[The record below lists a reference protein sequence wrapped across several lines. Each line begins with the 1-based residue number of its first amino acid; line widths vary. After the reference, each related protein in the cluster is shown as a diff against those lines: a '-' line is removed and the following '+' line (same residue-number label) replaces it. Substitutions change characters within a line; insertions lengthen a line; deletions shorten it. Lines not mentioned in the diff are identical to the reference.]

1 MSSINSLVNQKRNK
15 NLIRRTMLA
24 AIAGC
29 LMSVC
34 IAFAGTVD
42 IATNFFGLVVTV
54 IAKGLLNAADIV
66 LEPLLEITTMSTADV
81 SRFVPGFDSG
91 NNIGNFFIQAI
102 NIIAYMIAG
111 VLICCHI
118 ISYLINIAHGE
129 KVESIPKLIWNA
141 VFGIVMVIC
150 GKTFL
155 TMIFN
160 EIVAPLSSALTE
172 GVSDAGGT
180 FSFSGV
186 GSDMTGLGEITS
198 AFDLNSLATLIV
210 VLALMLII
218 WWNLI
223 KLVLECAERYI
234 ICIFTINLSP
244 LAFATMAS
252 ENTKDT
258 ARSWLQMFWSQC
270 VLLILNIWVVGIAR
284 TALNNGLFGASNTEM
299 VKWGLIT
306 YAFLKIAQRLDDMMQ
321 TAGLKITRTTGLDP
335 ISEAS
340 GVLRSIGNVFGGVAS
355 VAGHVAGVGKNMWDA
370 GKNIGKANGVEPI
383 KSFADFMN
391 GGETSAQDGGYV
403 NNASMADKM
412 KADAVLGKETMY
424 DRADKMASGALNAD
438 SYNTDAYKQVLEDK
452 LRSAGHLD
460 DDAHVESV
468 KIGEDGKLLASAVKR
483 DEKNRVSEKSEFEIG
498 DTQEGLLDV
507 NGAKK
512 YDSMQVAPNGKS
524 VMEEDS
530 AMGKFGLRKVG
541 EDAAGNQI
549 WEAEQSVNMFGD
561 KVKDVTPDA
570 NNKVQF
576 TIPAS
581 EIAKGRKAGDSD
593 AMTAYKH
600 FNAND
605 DNDAFK
611 NSIRDALSAETG
623 SAALNKAREN
633 EEEQAAMATRIGMT
647 DKERLADM
655 MNPDSNADYNSPN
668 AFKAMEDHIKENA
681 QYYPAQAAM
690 LADGGHVTGMH
701 VSDGTDGN
709 PAGSLIVAIGNDQ
722 DGKNS
727 QATCTFTRDEEPV
740 PETAETPAA
749 QTNEQPVKDADAAP
763 APVNEDAPAPVGEE
777 ASAPAP
783 QSADETTAAPATE
796 TAQAPVPQ
804 DMDSKVDAPAPVSEE
819 ASAPAPQSA
828 DEAPT
833 APATETAQA
842 PVPQDVDSKVD
853 APAPVGEEA
862 SAPAPQS
869 VDETATTPVAETA
882 QTPVPQDIDSEV
894 DAPAPVGEE
903 AATPAPQDVGGKADA
918 PVPASEN
925 ASAPATQSADG
936 KVAEPTSADGATPA
950 SGVTAPAP
958 VPAQNPTT
966 NTVNAPVQGAA
977 PVSGGTVPGA
987 ANAPKTANVP
997 GMAANNM
1004 PASTAPETAATPAVN
1019 APAPASTTGTNA
1031 PTSVPG
1037 TTPAPST
1044 ASGQSS
1050 TAPGS
1055 GTAPTT
1061 VRPATGAGSVSA
1073 PAPSASIPTAPVS
1086 GGSAGVAVAAGVAAG
1101 AVAGTAAGQAQ
1112 PVSAPASTTVSAP
1125 GSAPTIPT
1133 ESSAASAPTST
1144 TPATTTP
1151 ASAPES
1157 GSGTT
1162 NDGAT
1167 APVVNHEASAPTAP
1181 IPATAPASTQ
1191 ESGETASAP
1200 STATTPATQIT
1211 PETASA
1217 PSESDSSSA
1226 GGHATTPNE
1235 GTTHSES
1242 SGTGSVSDVPGA
1254 GGTDT
1259 LGRSDSA
1266 PTSTN
1271 GQESGS
1277 APAQG
1282 SGGTMSPA
1290 TADTASAVP
1299 ESAPAESATTTNVA
1313 TPAPVSD
1320 TGSSEPSGDSGSSF
1334 GNDAGSSSGSA
1345 PASGESAHAPS
1356 GSGSSGSGTSVSAP
1370 ASSGNTGSSS
1380 ESASSGSANDSTD
1393 TPTSETGGTSSE
1405 TVEAPAADGLPYA
1418 VGETGGSGYSEGD
1431 MPPEPETTVE
1441 TETAATEVV
1450 QVEQAAEQQSSGSAV
1465 TETVDEAGSESN
1477 TQNSHDDSENYS
1489 GGQNTD
1495 AEDVSEPDSADEPD
1509 TQDETEDTEFDATD
1523 DAAFDVPI
1531 ADGSEYYE
1539 DKAQTNSFTAPE
1551 QEMAEP
1557 EPVAEHEHES
1567 EPEQLAEQKR
1577 PPIPE
1582 AYMTSQS
1589 SVTRL
1594 SSTNGTVES
1603 DSLGM
1608 FQMTREEVAD
1618 NGWTTWRILQKVDS
1632 DGSVPE
1638 YAPFVVHI
1646 KPVWDPATRTS
1657 RPATFDEVANKARS
1671 IEGFENVGPDLD
1683 ADYRRSQARQESRKN
1698 SEPRPYNGHSNG
1710 QPHFQRYD
1718 DQKRDSHGH
1727 GKQDKKHNPF
1737 SGMGDYKRK
1746 R

>member
-340 GVLRSIGNVFGGVAS
+340 GVLRSIGTVFGGVAS

-530 AMGKFGLRKVG
+530 AIGKFGLRKVG

-727 QATCTFTRDEEPV
+727 QATCTFTRDEETAS
-740 PETAETPAA
+740 ETAETPAA
-749 QTNEQPVKDADAAP
+749 QTNEQPVKDVDAAP
-763 APVNEDAPAPVGEE
+763 APLNEDAPAPVG
-777 ASAPAP
+777 
-783 QSADETTAAPATE
+783 
-796 TAQAPVPQ
+796 
-804 DMDSKVDAPAPVSEE
+804 EE

-853 APAPVGEEA
+853 AHAPVGEEA

-869 VDETATTPVAETA
+869 VDATATTPIAETA
-882 QTPVPQDIDSEV
+882 QTPVPQDMDSEV

-903 AATPAPQDVGGKADA
+903 AVTHAPQDVGGKADA

-936 KVAEPTSADGATPA
+936 KVAEPTSAGGATPA

-958 VPAQNPTT
+958 APAQNPTT

-977 PVSGGTVPGA
+977 PVSGGTVPGT

-1019 APAPASTTGTNA
+1019 APAPSSTTGANA

-1050 TAPGS
+1050 TVPGS

-1061 VRPATGAGSVSA
+1061 VRPAAGAGSVSA
-1073 PAPSASIPTAPVS
+1073 QAPSASIPTAPVS

-1101 AVAGTAAGQAQ
+1101 AVAGTATGQAH

-1125 GSAPTIPT
+1125 GSVPTTPT
-1133 ESSAASAPTST
+1133 ESGAASAPASPAPT
-1144 TPATTTP
+1144 TPTHV
-1151 ASAPES
+1151 SAPES

-1162 NDGAT
+1162 NGGAT

-1242 SGTGSVSDVPGA
+1242 SGTGSVSNVPGA

-1290 TADTASAVP
+1290 TASAVP

-1334 GNDAGSSSGSA
+1334 GNGAGSSSDSA

-1356 GSGSSGSGTSVSAP
+1356 GSGSSGSGTSVSALT
-1370 ASSGNTGSSS
+1370 SSGNTGSSS
-1380 ESASSGSANDSTD
+1380 ESAPSGSANDGTD

-1405 TVEAPAADGLPYA
+1405 KVEAPAADGLPYA
-1418 VGETGGSGYSEGD
+1418 VGETGGAGYSEGD

-1495 AEDVSEPDSADEPD
+1495 TEDVSEPDSADEPD
-1509 TQDETEDTEFDATD
+1509 TQDETEDTEFDAMD

-1567 EPEQLAEQKR
+1567 EPEQVAEQKR

>member
-1 MSSINSLVNQKRNK
+1 
-15 NLIRRTMLA
+15 MLA
-24 AIAGC
+24 AVAGC

-727 QATCTFTRDEEPV
+727 RATCTFTRDEEPV

-749 QTNEQPVKDADAAP
+749 QTNEQPVKDVDAAP
-763 APVNEDAPAPVGEE
+763 APLNEDAPAPVGEE

-783 QSADETTAAPATE
+783 QS
-796 TAQAPVPQ
+796 
-804 DMDSKVDAPAPVSEE
+804 VDA
-819 ASAPAPQSA
+819 
-828 DEAPT
+828 
-833 APATETAQA
+833 
-842 PVPQDVDSKVD
+842 
-853 APAPVGEEA
+853 
-862 SAPAPQS
+862 
-869 VDETATTPVAETA
+869 TATTPIAETA
-882 QTPVPQDIDSEV
+882 QTPVPQDMDSEV

-903 AATPAPQDVGGKADA
+903 AVTHAPQDVGDKADA

-936 KVAEPTSADGATPA
+936 KVAEPTSAGGGTPA

-958 VPAQNPTT
+958 APAQNPTT

-977 PVSGGTVPGA
+977 PVSGGTVPGT

-1019 APAPASTTGTNA
+1019 APAPGSTTGANA

-1050 TAPGS
+1050 TVPGS

-1061 VRPATGAGSVSA
+1061 VRPAAGAGSVSA
-1073 PAPSASIPTAPVS
+1073 PAPSASIPTAPVF

-1112 PVSAPASTTVSAP
+1112 PVSAPTTTTVSAP

-1133 ESSAASAPTST
+1133 ESGAASAPTS
-1144 TPATTTP
+1144 TTP

-1167 APVVNHEASAPTAP
+1167 APVVNHEASVPTVP

-1191 ESGETASAP
+1191 ESGEIASAP
-1200 STATTPATQIT
+1200 STAATPATQIT

-1217 PSESDSSSA
+1217 PSESGSSPA
-1226 GGHATTPNE
+1226 GGHETAPNE
-1235 GTTHSES
+1235 GTAHSES
-1242 SGTGSVSDVPGA
+1242 SGTDSVSNVPGA
-1254 GGTDT
+1254 DGTDT

-1334 GNDAGSSSGSA
+1334 GNGAGSSSGSA

-1370 ASSGNTGSSS
+1370 ASSGNTDSSS

-1405 TVEAPAADGLPYA
+1405 TVEAPAADGLPYV
-1418 VGETGGSGYSEGD
+1418 VGETGGSAYSEGD
-1431 MPPEPETTVE
+1431 MPPEPETTVK

-1450 QVEQAAEQQSSGSAV
+1450 QVEQAAEQQTSGSAV
-1465 TETVDEAGSESN
+1465 TETVDEAGSESH

-1495 AEDVSEPDSADEPD
+1495 TEDVSEPDSADEPD

-1567 EPEQLAEQKR
+1567 EPEQVAEQKR

>member
-1 MSSINSLVNQKRNK
+1 
-15 NLIRRTMLA
+15 
-24 AIAGC
+24 
-29 LMSVC
+29 MSVC

-727 QATCTFTRDEEPV
+727 QATCTFTRDEETAS
-740 PETAETPAA
+740 ETAETPAA
-749 QTNEQPVKDADAAP
+749 QTNEQPVKDVDAAP
-763 APVNEDAPAPVGEE
+763 APLNEDAPAPVGEE
-777 ASAPAP
+777 ASVPAP
-783 QSADETTAAPATE
+783 QSVDGTATTPVAE

-804 DMDSKVDAPAPVSEE
+804 DMDSG
-819 ASAPAPQSA
+819 
-828 DEAPT
+828 
-833 APATETAQA
+833 
-842 PVPQDVDSKVD
+842 VD
-853 APAPVGEEA
+853 APAPVGEET
-862 SAPAPQS
+862 
-869 VDETATTPVAETA
+869 V
-882 QTPVPQDIDSEV
+882 
-894 DAPAPVGEE
+894 
-903 AATPAPQDVGGKADA
+903 TPAPQDVGGKADA

-936 KVAEPTSADGATPA
+936 KVAEPTSAGGATPA
-950 SGVTAPAP
+950 SGVTTPAPA
-958 VPAQNPTT
+958 PAQNPTT

-1004 PASTAPETAATPAVN
+1004 PASSAPETAATPAVN

-1050 TAPGS
+1050 TVPGS

-1101 AVAGTAAGQAQ
+1101 AVAGTAAGQAH

-1125 GSAPTIPT
+1125 GSVPTTPT
-1133 ESSAASAPTST
+1133 ESGAASAPASPVPT
-1144 TPATTTP
+1144 TPTHV
-1151 ASAPES
+1151 SAPES

-1162 NDGAT
+1162 NGGAT

-1226 GGHATTPNE
+1226 GGHATAPNE
-1235 GTTHSES
+1235 GTAHSES
-1242 SGTGSVSDVPGA
+1242 SGTDSVSNVPGA
-1254 GGTDT
+1254 DGTDT

-1277 APAQG
+1277 APVQG
-1282 SGGTMSPA
+1282 SSGGTTSPA
-1290 TADTASAVP
+1290 TADTTSAAP
-1299 ESAPAESATTTNVA
+1299 EFAPAESATTTNVA

-1320 TGSSEPSGDSGSSF
+1320 TGSSEPSGDSGSGS
-1334 GNDAGSSSGSA
+1334 GNGAGSSSGSA

-1370 ASSGNTGSSS
+1370 TSSGNTGSSS
-1380 ESASSGSANDSTD
+1380 ESAPSGSANDGTD

-1405 TVEAPAADGLPYA
+1405 KVEAPAADGLPYA
-1418 VGETGGSGYSEGD
+1418 VGETGGAGYSEGD

-1495 AEDVSEPDSADEPD
+1495 TEDVSEPDSADEPD
-1509 TQDETEDTEFDATD
+1509 TQDETEDTEFDAAD

-1557 EPVAEHEHES
+1557 EPVAEPEHES
-1567 EPEQLAEQKR
+1567 EPEQVAEQKR

-1683 ADYRRSQARQESRKN
+1683 ADYRRSQARQEFRKN
-1698 SEPRPYNGHSNG
+1698 SEPRPYDGHSNG

>member
-1 MSSINSLVNQKRNK
+1 
-15 NLIRRTMLA
+15 MLA
-24 AIAGC
+24 AVAGC

-155 TMIFN
+155 TIIFN

-749 QTNEQPVKDADAAP
+749 QTNEQPVKDVDAAP
-763 APVNEDAPAPVGEE
+763 APLNEDAPAPVG
-777 ASAPAP
+777 
-783 QSADETTAAPATE
+783 
-796 TAQAPVPQ
+796 
-804 DMDSKVDAPAPVSEE
+804 EE

-869 VDETATTPVAETA
+869 VDATATTPIAETA
-882 QTPVPQDIDSEV
+882 QTPVPQDMDSEV

-903 AATPAPQDVGGKADA
+903 AVTHAPQDVGDKADA

-936 KVAEPTSADGATPA
+936 KVAEPTSAGGATPV

-958 VPAQNPTT
+958 APAQNPTT

-977 PVSGGTVPGA
+977 PVSGGTVPGT

-1019 APAPASTTGTNA
+1019 TPAPASTTGANA

-1037 TTPAPST
+1037 TTPTPST
-1044 ASGQSS
+1044 TSGQSS
-1050 TAPGS
+1050 TVPGS
-1055 GTAPTT
+1055 GTAPAKAKPT
-1061 VRPATGAGSVSA
+1061 TGAGSVSA
-1073 PAPSASIPTAPVS
+1073 PAPSASIPSAPVS
-1086 GGSAGVAVAAGVAAG
+1086 GDSAGVAAG
-1101 AVAGTAAGQAQ
+1101 AVAGTATGQAH

-1125 GSAPTIPT
+1125 GSVPTTPT
-1133 ESSAASAPTST
+1133 ESGAASAPASPAPT
-1144 TPATTTP
+1144 TPTHV
-1151 ASAPES
+1151 SAPES

-1162 NDGAT
+1162 NGGAT

-1242 SGTGSVSDVPGA
+1242 SGTGSVSNVPGA

-1266 PTSTN
+1266 PTSIN

-1334 GNDAGSSSGSA
+1334 GNGAGSSSGSA

-1393 TPTSETGGTSSE
+1393 TPTSETGVTSSE

-1557 EPVAEHEHES
+1557 EPVAE
-1567 EPEQLAEQKR
+1567 QKR

-1698 SEPRPYNGHSNG
+1698 SEPRPYNGRSNG

-1718 DQKRDSHGH
+1718 DQKRDSQGH
-1727 GKQDKKHNPF
+1727 GKQNKRNNPF
-1737 SGMGDYKRK
+1737 SGMDDYKRK

>member
-1 MSSINSLVNQKRNK
+1 
-15 NLIRRTMLA
+15 MLA
-24 AIAGC
+24 AVAGC

-81 SRFVPGFDSG
+81 SRFVPGFDNG

-118 ISYLINIAHGE
+118 ISYLINLAHGE
-129 KVESIPKLIWNA
+129 KVESVPKLIWNA

-150 GKTFL
+150 GKTLL

-258 ARSWLQMFWSQC
+258 AKSWLQMFWSQC

-370 GKNIGKANGVEPI
+370 GKNIGKANGIEPI

-763 APVNEDAPAPVGEE
+763 APVSEDTPVPVGEE
-777 ASAPAP
+777 ASI
-783 QSADETTAAPATE
+783 
-796 TAQAPVPQ
+796 
-804 DMDSKVDAPAPVSEE
+804 
-819 ASAPAPQSA
+819 PAPQSA

-842 PVPQDVDSKVD
+842 PVPQDVDSNVD

-882 QTPVPQDIDSEV
+882 QTPVPQDMDSEV

-1073 PAPSASIPTAPVS
+1073 PAPSASIPTAPAS

-1133 ESSAASAPTST
+1133 ESGAASAPTST

-1167 APVVNHEASAPTAP
+1167 APVVNHEASVPTAP

-1191 ESGETASAP
+1191 ESGEIASAP

-1211 PETASA
+1211 LETASA
-1217 PSESDSSSA
+1217 PSESGSSRA
-1226 GGHATTPNE
+1226 GGHETAPNE
-1235 GTTHSES
+1235 GTAHSES
-1242 SGTGSVSDVPGA
+1242 SGTDSVSNVPGTD
-1254 GGTDT
+1254 GTDT

-1277 APAQG
+1277 APVQG
-1282 SGGTMSPA
+1282 SSGGTTSPA
-1290 TADTASAVP
+1290 TADTTSAAP
-1299 ESAPAESATTTNVA
+1299 EFAPAESATTTNVA

-1320 TGSSEPSGDSGSSF
+1320 TGSSEPSGDSGSGS
-1334 GNDAGSSSGSA
+1334 GNGAGSSSGSA

-1370 ASSGNTGSSS
+1370 TSSGNTGSSS
-1380 ESASSGSANDSTD
+1380 ESAPSGSANDGTD

-1405 TVEAPAADGLPYA
+1405 KVEAPAADGLPYA
-1418 VGETGGSGYSEGD
+1418 VGETGGAGYSEGD

-1495 AEDVSEPDSADEPD
+1495 TEDVSEPDSADEPD

-1557 EPVAEHEHES
+1557 EPVAEPEHES
-1567 EPEQLAEQKR
+1567 EPEQVAEQKR

-1683 ADYRRSQARQESRKN
+1683 ADYRRSQARQEFRKN
-1698 SEPRPYNGHSNG
+1698 SEPRPYDGHSNG

-1737 SGMGDYKRK
+1737 SGMDDYKRK

>member
-1 MSSINSLVNQKRNK
+1 
-15 NLIRRTMLA
+15 
-24 AIAGC
+24 
-29 LMSVC
+29 MSVC

-180 FSFSGV
+180 FSFSSV

-763 APVNEDAPAPVGEE
+763 APVNEDAHAPVG
-777 ASAPAP
+777 
-783 QSADETTAAPATE
+783 
-796 TAQAPVPQ
+796 
-804 DMDSKVDAPAPVSEE
+804 EE

-936 KVAEPTSADGATPA
+936 KVAEPTSAGGATPA

-958 VPAQNPTT
+958 APAQNSTT

-977 PVSGGTVPGA
+977 PVSGGTVPGT

-1019 APAPASTTGTNA
+1019 APAPASTTGANA

-1050 TAPGS
+1050 TVPGS
-1055 GTAPTT
+1055 GT
-1061 VRPATGAGSVSA
+1061 
-1073 PAPSASIPTAPVS
+1073 APSASIPTAPVS

-1125 GSAPTIPT
+1125 GSAPTTPT
-1133 ESSAASAPTST
+1133 ESGAVSAPAS
-1144 TPATTTP
+1144 PAP
-1151 ASAPES
+1151 AAPTHVSAPES

-1191 ESGETASAP
+1191 ESGETAPAP
-1200 STATTPATQIT
+1200 STATPHATQIT

-1217 PSESDSSSA
+1217 PSESGSSPA
-1226 GGHATTPNE
+1226 GGHATAPNE

-1242 SGTGSVSDVPGA
+1242 SGTGSVSNAPSAD
-1254 GGTDT
+1254 GTDT

-1282 SGGTMSPA
+1282 SGGTTSPA
-1290 TADTASAVP
+1290 TADTASAAP
-1299 ESAPAESATTTNVA
+1299 ESAPAESVTTTNVA
-1313 TPAPVSD
+1313 TLAPASD
-1320 TGSSEPSGDSGSSF
+1320 TGSSEPSGNS
-1334 GNDAGSSSGSA
+1334 GSSSGNGA
-1345 PASGESAHAPS
+1345 
-1356 GSGSSGSGTSVSAP
+1356 GSSGSGTSVSAP
-1370 ASSGNTGSSS
+1370 ASSGNIGSSS
-1380 ESASSGSANDSTD
+1380 ESAPFGSVNDSTD

-1405 TVEAPAADGLPYA
+1405 KVEAPAADGLPYA

-1450 QVEQAAEQQSSGSAV
+1450 QVEQAAEQQSGSSTV
-1465 TETVDEAGSESN
+1465 TETVDEAGSESH

-1495 AEDVSEPDSADEPD
+1495 TEDVPEPDSADEPD

-1557 EPVAEHEHES
+1557 EPVAEPEPES
-1567 EPEQLAEQKR
+1567 EPEQVAEQKR

-1698 SEPRPYNGHSNG
+1698 SEPRPYNGRSNG

-1718 DQKRDSHGH
+1718 DQKRDSQGH
-1727 GKQDKKHNPF
+1727 GKQNKRNDPF
-1737 SGMGDYKRK
+1737 SGIDDYKRK

>member
-1 MSSINSLVNQKRNK
+1 
-15 NLIRRTMLA
+15 
-24 AIAGC
+24 
-29 LMSVC
+29 MSVC

-581 EIAKGRKAGDSD
+581 EIAKGRKTGDSD

-749 QTNEQPVKDADAAP
+749 QTNEQPVKDVDAAP
-763 APVNEDAPAPVGEE
+763 APLNEDAPAPVG
-777 ASAPAP
+777 
-783 QSADETTAAPATE
+783 
-796 TAQAPVPQ
+796 
-804 DMDSKVDAPAPVSEE
+804 EE

-869 VDETATTPVAETA
+869 VDATATTPIAETA
-882 QTPVPQDIDSEV
+882 QTPVPQDMDSEV

-903 AATPAPQDVGGKADA
+903 AVTPAPQDVGGKADA
-918 PVPASEN
+918 PVPASEY
-925 ASAPATQSADG
+925 ASAPATQSTDG
-936 KVAEPTSADGATPA
+936 KVAEPTSAGGATPA
-950 SGVTAPAP
+950 SGVTTPAPA
-958 VPAQNPTT
+958 PAQNPTT

-977 PVSGGTVPGA
+977 PVSGGTVPGT

-1019 APAPASTTGTNA
+1019 TPAPASTTGANA

-1037 TTPAPST
+1037 TTPTPST
-1044 ASGQSS
+1044 TSGQSS
-1050 TAPGS
+1050 TVPGS
-1055 GTAPTT
+1055 GTAPAKAKPT
-1061 VRPATGAGSVSA
+1061 TGAGSVSA
-1073 PAPSASIPTAPVS
+1073 PAPSASIPSAPVS
-1086 GGSAGVAVAAGVAAG
+1086 GDSAGVAAG
-1101 AVAGTAAGQAQ
+1101 AVAGTATGQAH

-1125 GSAPTIPT
+1125 GSVPTTPT
-1133 ESSAASAPTST
+1133 ESGAASTPASPAPT
-1144 TPATTTP
+1144 TPTHV
-1151 ASAPES
+1151 SAPES

-1162 NDGAT
+1162 NGGAT

-1226 GGHATTPNE
+1226 GGHATAPNE

-1242 SGTGSVSDVPGA
+1242 SGTDSVSNVP
-1254 GGTDT
+1254 TDT

-1282 SGGTMSPA
+1282 GGGTTSPA
-1290 TADTASAVP
+1290 TADTASAAP

-1320 TGSSEPSGDSGSSF
+1320 TGSSEPSGDSGSSS
-1334 GNDAGSSSGSA
+1334 GNSAGSSSGSA

-1356 GSGSSGSGTSVSAP
+1356 GSGSSGSGTSVSALT
-1370 ASSGNTGSSS
+1370 SSGNTGSSS
-1380 ESASSGSANDSTD
+1380 ESASSGSANDSTN

-1567 EPEQLAEQKR
+1567 EPEQVAEQKR

-1698 SEPRPYNGHSNG
+1698 SEPRPYNGRSNG

-1718 DQKRDSHGH
+1718 DQKRDSQGH
-1727 GKQDKKHNPF
+1727 GKQNKRNNPF
-1737 SGMGDYKRK
+1737 SGMDDYKRK

>member
-1 MSSINSLVNQKRNK
+1 
-15 NLIRRTMLA
+15 MLA

-727 QATCTFTRDEEPV
+727 QATCTFTRDEETAS
-740 PETAETPAA
+740 ETAETPAA
-749 QTNEQPVKDADAAP
+749 QTNEQPVKDVDAAP
-763 APVNEDAPAPVGEE
+763 APLNEDAPAPVG
-777 ASAPAP
+777 
-783 QSADETTAAPATE
+783 
-796 TAQAPVPQ
+796 
-804 DMDSKVDAPAPVSEE
+804 EE

-853 APAPVGEEA
+853 AHAPVGEEA
-862 SAPAPQS
+862 
-869 VDETATTPVAETA
+869 VTH
-882 QTPVPQDIDSEV
+882 
-894 DAPAPVGEE
+894 
-903 AATPAPQDVGGKADA
+903 APQDVGDKADA

-936 KVAEPTSADGATPA
+936 KVAEPTSAGGATPA

-958 VPAQNPTT
+958 APAQNPTT

-977 PVSGGTVPGA
+977 PVSGGTVPGT

-1019 APAPASTTGTNA
+1019 APAPGSTTGANA

-1050 TAPGS
+1050 TVPGS

-1061 VRPATGAGSVSA
+1061 VRPAAGAGSVSA
-1073 PAPSASIPTAPVS
+1073 QAPSASIPTAPVS

-1101 AVAGTAAGQAQ
+1101 AVAGTATGQAH

-1125 GSAPTIPT
+1125 GSVPTTPT
-1133 ESSAASAPTST
+1133 ESGAASAPASPAPT
-1144 TPATTTP
+1144 TPTHV
-1151 ASAPES
+1151 SAPES

-1162 NDGAT
+1162 NGGAT

-1191 ESGETASAP
+1191 ESGETASAH

-1242 SGTGSVSDVPGA
+1242 SGTGSVSNVPGA

-1334 GNDAGSSSGSA
+1334 GNGAGSSSGSA

-1356 GSGSSGSGTSVSAP
+1356 GSGSSGSGTSVSALT
-1370 ASSGNTGSSS
+1370 SSGNTGSSS
-1380 ESASSGSANDSTD
+1380 ESAPSGSANDGTD

-1405 TVEAPAADGLPYA
+1405 KVEAPAADGLPYA
-1418 VGETGGSGYSEGD
+1418 VGETGGAGYSEGD

-1495 AEDVSEPDSADEPD
+1495 TEDVSEPDSADEPD

-1567 EPEQLAEQKR
+1567 EPEQVAEQKR

>member
-1 MSSINSLVNQKRNK
+1 
-15 NLIRRTMLA
+15 MLA
-24 AIAGC
+24 AVAGC

-223 KLVLECAERYI
+223 KLVLDCAERYI

-340 GVLRSIGNVFGGVAS
+340 GVLWSIGNVFGGVAS

-727 QATCTFTRDEEPV
+727 QATCTFTRDEETAS
-740 PETAETPAA
+740 ETAETPAA
-749 QTNEQPVKDADAAP
+749 QTNEQPVKDVDAAP
-763 APVNEDAPAPVGEE
+763 APLNEDAPAPVG
-777 ASAPAP
+777 
-783 QSADETTAAPATE
+783 
-796 TAQAPVPQ
+796 
-804 DMDSKVDAPAPVSEE
+804 EE

-869 VDETATTPVAETA
+869 VDATATTPIAETA
-882 QTPVPQDIDSEV
+882 QTPVPQDMDSEV

-903 AATPAPQDVGGKADA
+903 AVTHAPQDVGDKAYA

-936 KVAEPTSADGATPA
+936 KVAEPTSAGGATPV

-958 VPAQNPTT
+958 APAQNPTT
-966 NTVNAPVQGAA
+966 NTVNALVQGAA
-977 PVSGGTVPGA
+977 PVSGGTVPGT

-1019 APAPASTTGTNA
+1019 TPAPASTTGANA

-1037 TTPAPST
+1037 TTPTPST
-1044 ASGQSS
+1044 TSGQSS
-1050 TAPGS
+1050 TVPGS
-1055 GTAPTT
+1055 GTAPAKAKPT
-1061 VRPATGAGSVSA
+1061 TGAGSVSA
-1073 PAPSASIPTAPVS
+1073 PAPSASIPSAPVS
-1086 GGSAGVAVAAGVAAG
+1086 GDSAGVAAG
-1101 AVAGTAAGQAQ
+1101 AVAGTATGQAH

-1125 GSAPTIPT
+1125 GSVPTTPT
-1133 ESSAASAPTST
+1133 ESGAASAPASPAPT
-1144 TPATTTP
+1144 TPTHV
-1151 ASAPES
+1151 SAPES

-1162 NDGAT
+1162 NGGAT

-1211 PETASA
+1211 PEMASA

-1242 SGTGSVSDVPGA
+1242 SGTGSVSNVPGA

-1266 PTSTN
+1266 PTSIN

-1334 GNDAGSSSGSA
+1334 GNGAGSSSGSA

-1418 VGETGGSGYSEGD
+1418 VGETGGSGYSEGN

-1567 EPEQLAEQKR
+1567 EPEQVAEQKR

-1698 SEPRPYNGHSNG
+1698 SEPRPYNGRSNG

-1718 DQKRDSHGH
+1718 DQKRDSQGH
-1727 GKQDKKHNPF
+1727 GKQNKRNNPF
-1737 SGMGDYKRK
+1737 SGMDDYKRK

>member
-1 MSSINSLVNQKRNK
+1 
-15 NLIRRTMLA
+15 MLA
-24 AIAGC
+24 AVAGC
-29 LMSVC
+29 LMAVC

-118 ISYLINIAHGE
+118 ISYLINLAHGE

-180 FSFSGV
+180 FSFSSV

-306 YAFLKIAQRLDDMMQ
+306 YAFLKIAQSLDDMMQ

-452 LRSAGHLD
+452 LRSAGHID

-605 DNDAFK
+605 DSDAFK

-740 PETAETPAA
+740 PETAETPAV

-763 APVNEDAPAPVGEE
+763 APLNEDAPAPVG
-777 ASAPAP
+777 
-783 QSADETTAAPATE
+783 
-796 TAQAPVPQ
+796 
-804 DMDSKVDAPAPVSEE
+804 EE

-842 PVPQDVDSKVD
+842 PVPQDVDSRVD

-862 SAPAPQS
+862 SVPAPQS
-869 VDETATTPVAETA
+869 VDETATTPAAETA
-882 QTPVPQDIDSEV
+882 QAPVPQDMDSGV

-903 AATPAPQDVGGKADA
+903 TVTPASQDVGGKADA

-936 KVAEPTSADGATPA
+936 KVVEPTSAGGATPA
-950 SGVTAPAP
+950 SGVTAPTPA
-958 VPAQNPTT
+958 PAQNPTT
-966 NTVNAPVQGAA
+966 NTVNAPAQEAA
-977 PVSGGTVPGA
+977 PVSGVTVPGT
-987 ANAPKTANVP
+987 ANTPKTANVP

-1050 TAPGS
+1050 TVPGS

-1061 VRPATGAGSVSA
+1061 VRPAASAGSVSA

-1086 GGSAGVAVAAGVAAG
+1086 GSSAGVAAAAGVAAG
-1101 AVAGTAAGQAQ
+1101 AVAGTAGQAQ

-1125 GSAPTIPT
+1125 GSAPTTPT
-1133 ESSAASAPTST
+1133 ESGATSAPAS
-1144 TPATTTP
+1144 PAPTHV
-1151 ASAPES
+1151 SAPES

-1162 NDGAT
+1162 NDGVT
-1167 APVVNHEASAPTAP
+1167 APVVNHEASAPTAT

-1191 ESGETASAP
+1191 ESGETAPAP

-1217 PSESDSSSA
+1217 PSESNAPSA
-1226 GGHATTPNE
+1226 GGDATAPNE
-1235 GTTHSES
+1235 GTAHSES
-1242 SGTGSVSDVPGA
+1242 SGTGGVSNVPGA
-1254 GGTDT
+1254 DGADT

-1266 PTSTN
+1266 PTSTS
-1271 GQESGS
+1271 GQESSS

-1334 GNDAGSSSGSA
+1334 GNGAGSSSGSA
-1345 PASGESAHAPS
+1345 PASGENAHAPS
-1356 GSGSSGSGTSVSAP
+1356 GSGSSGSGTSESAP
-1370 ASSGNTGSSS
+1370 ASSGDTDSSS

-1405 TVEAPAADGLPYA
+1405 KVEAPAADGLPYA

-1450 QVEQAAEQQSSGSAV
+1450 QVEQAAEQQTSGSAV
-1465 TETVDEAGSESN
+1465 TETVDEAGSESH

-1495 AEDVSEPDSADEPD
+1495 TEDVSKPDSADEPD
-1509 TQDETEDTEFDATD
+1509 TQDETEDTEFDSTD

-1557 EPVAEHEHES
+1557 EPVAEPEPES
-1567 EPEQLAEQKR
+1567 EPEQVAEQKR

-1698 SEPRPYNGHSNG
+1698 SEPRPYNGRSNG

-1718 DQKRDSHGH
+1718 NQKRDSQGH
-1727 GKQDKKHNPF
+1727 GKQNKRNDPF
-1737 SGMGDYKRK
+1737 SGIDDYKRK

>member
-1 MSSINSLVNQKRNK
+1 
-15 NLIRRTMLA
+15 MLA
-24 AIAGC
+24 AVAGC

-81 SRFVPGFDSG
+81 SRFVPGFDNG

-118 ISYLINIAHGE
+118 ISYLINLAHGE
-129 KVESIPKLIWNA
+129 KVESVPKLIWNA

-150 GKTFL
+150 GKTLL

-258 ARSWLQMFWSQC
+258 AKSWLQMFWSQC

-424 DRADKMASGALNAD
+424 DRADKMASGALNTD

-749 QTNEQPVKDADAAP
+749 QTNEQPVKDANAAP

-804 DMDSKVDAPAPVSEE
+804 DMDS
-819 ASAPAPQSA
+819 
-828 DEAPT
+828 
-833 APATETAQA
+833 
-842 PVPQDVDSKVD
+842 
-853 APAPVGEEA
+853 
-862 SAPAPQS
+862 
-869 VDETATTPVAETA
+869 
-882 QTPVPQDIDSEV
+882 EV

-903 AATPAPQDVGGKADA
+903 AVTHAPQDVGDKADA

-936 KVAEPTSADGATPA
+936 KVAEPTSAGGATPA

-958 VPAQNPTT
+958 APAQNPTT

-977 PVSGGTVPGA
+977 PVSGGTVPGT

-1019 APAPASTTGTNA
+1019 TPAPASTTGANA

-1050 TAPGS
+1050 TVPGS

-1061 VRPATGAGSVSA
+1061 VRPAAGAGSVSA
-1073 PAPSASIPTAPVS
+1073 PAPSASIPTAPVF

-1101 AVAGTAAGQAQ
+1101 SVAGTAAGQAQ
-1112 PVSAPASTTVSAP
+1112 PVSAPTSTTVSAP

-1133 ESSAASAPTST
+1133 ESGAASAPTS
-1144 TPATTTP
+1144 TTP

-1167 APVVNHEASAPTAP
+1167 APVVNHEASVPTVP

-1191 ESGETASAP
+1191 ESGEIASAP

-1217 PSESDSSSA
+1217 PSESGSSPA
-1226 GGHATTPNE
+1226 GGHETAPNE
-1235 GTTHSES
+1235 GTAHSES
-1242 SGTGSVSDVPGA
+1242 SGTDSVSNVPGA
-1254 GGTDT
+1254 DGTDT
-1259 LGRSDSA
+1259 LGRPDSA

-1282 SGGTMSPA
+1282 SGGTTSPA
-1290 TADTASAVP
+1290 TADTASAAP

-1334 GNDAGSSSGSA
+1334 GNGAGSSSGSA
-1345 PASGESAHAPS
+1345 PASGENAHAPS

-1380 ESASSGSANDSTD
+1380 ESASSSSANDSTD

-1418 VGETGGSGYSEGD
+1418 VGETGGSGYSEGN

-1450 QVEQAAEQQSSGSAV
+1450 QVEQAAEQQTSGSAV
-1465 TETVDEAGSESN
+1465 TETVDEARSESH

-1495 AEDVSEPDSADEPD
+1495 TEDVSKPDSADEPD
-1509 TQDETEDTEFDATD
+1509 TQDETEDTEFDSTD

-1557 EPVAEHEHES
+1557 EPVAEPEPES
-1567 EPEQLAEQKR
+1567 EPEQVAEQKR

-1698 SEPRPYNGHSNG
+1698 SEPRPYNGRSNG

-1718 DQKRDSHGH
+1718 NQKRDSQGH
-1727 GKQDKKHNPF
+1727 GKQNKRNDPF
-1737 SGMGDYKRK
+1737 RGIDDYKRK

>member
-1 MSSINSLVNQKRNK
+1 
-15 NLIRRTMLA
+15 MLA
-24 AIAGC
+24 AVAGC

-321 TAGLKITRTTGLDP
+321 IAGLKITRTTGLDP

-727 QATCTFTRDEEPV
+727 QATCTFTRDEETV

-749 QTNEQPVKDADAAP
+749 QTNEQPVKDMDAAAP
-763 APVNEDAPAPVGEE
+763 APVSEDAPAPVDEE
-777 ASAPAP
+777 AS
-783 QSADETTAAPATE
+783 T
-796 TAQAPVPQ
+796 PV
-804 DMDSKVDAPAPVSEE
+804 
-819 ASAPAPQSA
+819 PQSA

-842 PVPQDVDSKVD
+842 PVPQDVDSRVD

-862 SAPAPQS
+862 SVPAPQS
-869 VDETATTPVAETA
+869 VDGTATTPAAETA
-882 QTPVPQDIDSEV
+882 QAPVPQDMDSGV

-903 AATPAPQDVGGKADA
+903 TVTPAPQDVGGKADA

-936 KVAEPTSADGATPA
+936 KVAEPTSAGGATPA

-958 VPAQNPTT
+958 APAQNPTT

-977 PVSGGTVPGA
+977 PVSGGTVPGV

-1050 TAPGS
+1050 TVPGS

-1061 VRPATGAGSVSA
+1061 VRPAAGAGSVSA
-1073 PAPSASIPTAPVS
+1073 QAPSASIPTAPVS

-1101 AVAGTAAGQAQ
+1101 AVAGTATGQAH

-1125 GSAPTIPT
+1125 GSVPTTPT
-1133 ESSAASAPTST
+1133 ESGAASAPASPAPT
-1144 TPATTTP
+1144 TPTHV
-1151 ASAPES
+1151 SAPES

-1162 NDGAT
+1162 NGGAT

-1242 SGTGSVSDVPGA
+1242 SGTGSVSNVPGA

-1266 PTSTN
+1266 PTNTN

-1334 GNDAGSSSGSA
+1334 GNGAGSSSGSA

>member
-1 MSSINSLVNQKRNK
+1 MNQKRNK

-24 AIAGC
+24 AVAGC

-66 LEPLLEITTMSTADV
+66 LKPLLEITTMSTADV
-81 SRFVPGFDSG
+81 SRFVPGFDNG

-118 ISYLINIAHGE
+118 ISYLINLAHGE
-129 KVESIPKLIWNA
+129 KVESVPKLIWNA

-150 GKTFL
+150 GKTLL

-258 ARSWLQMFWSQC
+258 AKSWLQMFWSQC

-424 DRADKMASGALNAD
+424 DRADKMASGALNTD

-804 DMDSKVDAPAPVSEE
+804 DMDS
-819 ASAPAPQSA
+819 
-828 DEAPT
+828 
-833 APATETAQA
+833 
-842 PVPQDVDSKVD
+842 
-853 APAPVGEEA
+853 
-862 SAPAPQS
+862 
-869 VDETATTPVAETA
+869 
-882 QTPVPQDIDSEV
+882 EV

-903 AATPAPQDVGGKADA
+903 AVTHAPQDVGDKADA

-936 KVAEPTSADGATPA
+936 KVAEPTSAGGATPA

-958 VPAQNPTT
+958 APAQNPTT

-977 PVSGGTVPGA
+977 PVSGGTVPGT

-1019 APAPASTTGTNA
+1019 TPAPASTTGANA

-1050 TAPGS
+1050 TVPGS

-1061 VRPATGAGSVSA
+1061 VRPAAGAGSVSA
-1073 PAPSASIPTAPVS
+1073 PAPSASIPTAPVF

-1112 PVSAPASTTVSAP
+1112 PVSAPTSTTVSAP

-1133 ESSAASAPTST
+1133 ESGAASAPTS
-1144 TPATTTP
+1144 TTP

-1167 APVVNHEASAPTAP
+1167 APVVNHEASVPTVP

-1191 ESGETASAP
+1191 ESGEIASAP

-1217 PSESDSSSA
+1217 PSESGSSPA
-1226 GGHATTPNE
+1226 GGHETAPNE
-1235 GTTHSES
+1235 GTAHSES
-1242 SGTGSVSDVPGA
+1242 SGTDSVSNVPGA
-1254 GGTDT
+1254 DGTDT
-1259 LGRSDSA
+1259 LGRPDSA

-1282 SGGTMSPA
+1282 SGGTTSPA
-1290 TADTASAVP
+1290 TADTASAAP

-1334 GNDAGSSSGSA
+1334 GNGAGSSSGSA
-1345 PASGESAHAPS
+1345 PASGENAHAPS

-1380 ESASSGSANDSTD
+1380 ESASSSSANDSTD

-1418 VGETGGSGYSEGD
+1418 VGETGGSGYSEGN

-1450 QVEQAAEQQSSGSAV
+1450 QVEQAAEQQTSGSAV
-1465 TETVDEAGSESN
+1465 TETVDEAGSESH

-1495 AEDVSEPDSADEPD
+1495 TEDVSKPDSADEPD
-1509 TQDETEDTEFDATD
+1509 TQDETEDTEFDSTD

-1557 EPVAEHEHES
+1557 EPVAEPEPES
-1567 EPEQLAEQKR
+1567 EPEQVAEQKR

-1698 SEPRPYNGHSNG
+1698 SEPRPYNGRSNG

-1718 DQKRDSHGH
+1718 NQKRDSQGH
-1727 GKQDKKHNPF
+1727 GKQNKRNDPF
-1737 SGMGDYKRK
+1737 RGIDDYKRK

>member
-1 MSSINSLVNQKRNK
+1 
-15 NLIRRTMLA
+15 MLA
-24 AIAGC
+24 AVAGC

-180 FSFSGV
+180 FSFSSV

-727 QATCTFTRDEEPV
+727 QATCTFTRDEETV

-749 QTNEQPVKDADAAP
+749 QTNEQPVKDMDAAAP
-763 APVNEDAPAPVGEE
+763 APVSEDAPAPVG
-777 ASAPAP
+777 
-783 QSADETTAAPATE
+783 
-796 TAQAPVPQ
+796 
-804 DMDSKVDAPAPVSEE
+804 EE

-869 VDETATTPVAETA
+869 VDATATTPIAETA
-882 QTPVPQDIDSEV
+882 QTPVPQDMDSEV

-903 AATPAPQDVGGKADA
+903 AVTPAPQDVGGKADA

-925 ASAPATQSADG
+925 ASAPATQSTDG
-936 KVAEPTSADGATPA
+936 KVAEPTSAGGATPA
-950 SGVTAPAP
+950 SGVTTPAPA
-958 VPAQNPTT
+958 PAQNPTT

-977 PVSGGTVPGA
+977 PVSGGTVPGT

-1019 APAPASTTGTNA
+1019 TPAPASTTGANA

-1037 TTPAPST
+1037 TTPTPST
-1044 ASGQSS
+1044 TSGQSS
-1050 TAPGS
+1050 TVPGS
-1055 GTAPTT
+1055 GTAPAKAKPT
-1061 VRPATGAGSVSA
+1061 TGAGSVSA
-1073 PAPSASIPTAPVS
+1073 PAPSASIPSAPVS
-1086 GGSAGVAVAAGVAAG
+1086 GDSAGVAAG
-1101 AVAGTAAGQAQ
+1101 AVAGTATGQAH

-1125 GSAPTIPT
+1125 GSVPTTPT
-1133 ESSAASAPTST
+1133 ESGAASAPASPAPT
-1144 TPATTTP
+1144 TPTHV
-1151 ASAPES
+1151 SAPES

-1162 NDGAT
+1162 NGGAT

-1226 GGHATTPNE
+1226 GGHATAPNE

-1242 SGTGSVSDVPGA
+1242 SGTDSVSNVP
-1254 GGTDT
+1254 TDT

-1282 SGGTMSPA
+1282 GGGTTSPA
-1290 TADTASAVP
+1290 TADTASAAP

-1313 TPAPVSD
+1313 TPAPVSA
-1320 TGSSEPSGDSGSSF
+1320 TGSSEPSGDSGSSS
-1334 GNDAGSSSGSA
+1334 GNSAGSSSGSA

-1356 GSGSSGSGTSVSAP
+1356 GSGSSGSGTSVSALT
-1370 ASSGNTGSSS
+1370 SSGNTGSSS
-1380 ESASSGSANDSTD
+1380 ESASSGSANDSTN

-1418 VGETGGSGYSEGD
+1418 VGENGGSGYSEGD

-1567 EPEQLAEQKR
+1567 EPEQVAEQKR

>member
-1 MSSINSLVNQKRNK
+1 
-15 NLIRRTMLA
+15 
-24 AIAGC
+24 
-29 LMSVC
+29 MSVC

-727 QATCTFTRDEEPV
+727 QATCTFTRDEETV

-749 QTNEQPVKDADAAP
+749 QTNEQPVKDMNAAAP
-763 APVNEDAPAPVGEE
+763 APVSEDAPAPVDEE
-777 ASAPAP
+777 AS
-783 QSADETTAAPATE
+783 T
-796 TAQAPVPQ
+796 
-804 DMDSKVDAPAPVSEE
+804 
-819 ASAPAPQSA
+819 PAPQSA

-842 PVPQDVDSKVD
+842 PVPQDVDSRVD

-862 SAPAPQS
+862 SVPAPQS
-869 VDETATTPVAETA
+869 VDETATTPAAETA
-882 QTPVPQDIDSEV
+882 QAPVPQDMDSGV

-903 AATPAPQDVGGKADA
+903 TVTPAPQDVGGKADA

-936 KVAEPTSADGATPA
+936 KVVEPTSAGGATPA
-950 SGVTAPAP
+950 SGVTAPTPA
-958 VPAQNPTT
+958 PAQNPTT
-966 NTVNAPVQGAA
+966 NTVNAPAQEAA
-977 PVSGGTVPGA
+977 PVSGVTVPGT

-1004 PASTAPETAATPAVN
+1004 PASTAPETAATPVVN
-1019 APAPASTTGTNA
+1019 APAPASTTGANA

-1037 TTPAPST
+1037 TTPTPST

-1050 TAPGS
+1050 TVPGS

-1061 VRPATGAGSVSA
+1061 VRPAAGAGSVST

-1112 PVSAPASTTVSAP
+1112 PVSTPASTTVSAP
-1125 GSAPTIPT
+1125 GSTPTTPT
-1133 ESSAASAPTST
+1133 ESGTASAPAST
-1144 TPATTTP
+1144 TPAAPTHV
-1151 ASAPES
+1151 SAPES

-1167 APVVNHEASAPTAP
+1167 VPVVNHEASVPTAP
-1181 IPATAPASTQ
+1181 IHATAPASTQ
-1191 ESGETASAP
+1191 ESGETAPAP
-1200 STATTPATQIT
+1200 STATTHATQIT

-1217 PSESDSSSA
+1217 PSESGSSPA
-1226 GGHATTPNE
+1226 GGHATAPNE

-1242 SGTGSVSDVPGA
+1242 SGTGSVSNAPSAD
-1254 GGTDT
+1254 GTDT

-1282 SGGTMSPA
+1282 SGGTTSPA
-1290 TADTASAVP
+1290 TADTASAAP
-1299 ESAPAESATTTNVA
+1299 ESAPAESVTTTNVA
-1313 TPAPVSD
+1313 TLAPASD
-1320 TGSSEPSGDSGSSF
+1320 TGSSEPSGNS
-1334 GNDAGSSSGSA
+1334 GSSSGNGA
-1345 PASGESAHAPS
+1345 
-1356 GSGSSGSGTSVSAP
+1356 GSSGSGTSVSAP
-1370 ASSGNTGSSS
+1370 ASSGNIGSSS
-1380 ESASSGSANDSTD
+1380 ESAPFGSVNDSTD

-1405 TVEAPAADGLPYA
+1405 KVEAPAADGLPYA

-1431 MPPEPETTVE
+1431 MPPEPETTVK

-1450 QVEQAAEQQSSGSAV
+1450 QVEQAAEQQSGSSTV
-1465 TETVDEAGSESN
+1465 TETVDEAGSESH

-1495 AEDVSEPDSADEPD
+1495 TEDVPEPDSVDEPD

-1523 DAAFDVPI
+1523 DSAFDVPI

-1539 DKAQTNSFTAPE
+1539 DKAQTNSFTAPA

-1557 EPVAEHEHES
+1557 EPVAESEPES
-1567 EPEQLAEQKR
+1567 EPEQVAEQKR

-1582 AYMTSQS
+1582 AYMTSRS

-1698 SEPRPYNGHSNG
+1698 SEQRPYNGRSNG

-1727 GKQDKKHNPF
+1727 GKQDKRHNPF
-1737 SGMGDYKRK
+1737 SGMGDYNRK

>member
-1 MSSINSLVNQKRNK
+1 
-15 NLIRRTMLA
+15 MLA
-24 AIAGC
+24 AVAGC

-180 FSFSGV
+180 FSFSSV

-763 APVNEDAPAPVGEE
+763 APVNEDAPAPVDEE
-777 ASAPAP
+777 ASAP
-783 QSADETTAAPATE
+783 
-796 TAQAPVPQ
+796 V
-804 DMDSKVDAPAPVSEE
+804 
-819 ASAPAPQSA
+819 PQSA

-842 PVPQDVDSKVD
+842 PDPQDVDSKVD

-936 KVAEPTSADGATPA
+936 KVAEPTSAGGATPA

-958 VPAQNPTT
+958 APAQNSTT

-977 PVSGGTVPGA
+977 PVSGGTVPGT

-1019 APAPASTTGTNA
+1019 APAPASTTPAA
-1031 PTSVPG
+1031 PTHV
-1037 TTPAPST
+1037 
-1044 ASGQSS
+1044 
-1050 TAPGS
+1050 
-1055 GTAPTT
+1055 
-1061 VRPATGAGSVSA
+1061 
-1073 PAPSASIPTAPVS
+1073 
-1086 GGSAGVAVAAGVAAG
+1086 
-1101 AVAGTAAGQAQ
+1101 
-1112 PVSAPASTTVSAP
+1112 
-1125 GSAPTIPT
+1125 
-1133 ESSAASAPTST
+1133 
-1144 TPATTTP
+1144 
-1151 ASAPES
+1151 SAPES

-1167 APVVNHEASAPTAP
+1167 VPVVNHEASVPTAP
-1181 IPATAPASTQ
+1181 IHATAPASTQ
-1191 ESGETASAP
+1191 ESGETAPAP
-1200 STATTPATQIT
+1200 STTTTHATQIT

-1217 PSESDSSSA
+1217 PSESGSSPA
-1226 GGHATTPNE
+1226 GGHATAPNE

-1242 SGTGSVSDVPGA
+1242 SGTGSVSNAPSAD
-1254 GGTDT
+1254 GTDT

-1282 SGGTMSPA
+1282 SGGTTSPA
-1290 TADTASAVP
+1290 TADTASAAP
-1299 ESAPAESATTTNVA
+1299 ESAPAESVTTTNVA
-1313 TPAPVSD
+1313 TLAPASD
-1320 TGSSEPSGDSGSSF
+1320 TGSSEPSGNS
-1334 GNDAGSSSGSA
+1334 GSSSGNGA
-1345 PASGESAHAPS
+1345 
-1356 GSGSSGSGTSVSAP
+1356 GSSGSGTSVSAP
-1370 ASSGNTGSSS
+1370 ASSGNIGSSS
-1380 ESASSGSANDSTD
+1380 ESAPFGSVNDSTD

-1405 TVEAPAADGLPYA
+1405 KVEAPAADGLPYA

-1431 MPPEPETTVE
+1431 MPPEPETTVK

-1567 EPEQLAEQKR
+1567 EPEQVAEQKR

-1698 SEPRPYNGHSNG
+1698 SEPRPYNGRSNG

-1718 DQKRDSHGH
+1718 DQKRDSQGH
-1727 GKQDKKHNPF
+1727 GKQNKRNDPF
-1737 SGMGDYKRK
+1737 SGIDDYKRK

>member
-727 QATCTFTRDEEPV
+727 QATCTFTRDEETV

-763 APVNEDAPAPVGEE
+763 APLNEDAPAPVGEE

-783 QSADETTAAPATE
+783 QSADEAPTE
-796 TAQAPVPQ
+796 TAQ
-804 DMDSKVDAPAPVSEE
+804 
-819 ASAPAPQSA
+819 
-828 DEAPT
+828 T
-833 APATETAQA
+833 
-842 PVPQDVDSKVD
+842 PVPQDVDSRVD

-862 SAPAPQS
+862 SVPAPQS
-869 VDETATTPVAETA
+869 VDETATTPAAETA
-882 QTPVPQDIDSEV
+882 QVPVPQDMDSGV

-903 AATPAPQDVGGKADA
+903 TVIPAPQDVGGKADA

-925 ASAPATQSADG
+925 ASAPATQSADDR
-936 KVAEPTSADGATPA
+936 VAEPTSAGGATPA
-950 SGVTAPAP
+950 SDVAAPAP
-958 VPAQNPTT
+958 VPAQNSTT

-977 PVSGGTVPGA
+977 PVSGGTVPGT
-987 ANAPKTANVP
+987 ANAP

-1019 APAPASTTGTNA
+1019 APAPGSTTGANA

-1050 TAPGS
+1050 TVPGS

-1061 VRPATGAGSVSA
+1061 VRPAAGAGSVSA
-1073 PAPSASIPTAPVS
+1073 QAPSASIPTAPVS

-1101 AVAGTAAGQAQ
+1101 AVAGTATGQAH

-1125 GSAPTIPT
+1125 GSVPTTPT
-1133 ESSAASAPTST
+1133 ESDAASAPASPAPT
-1144 TPATTTP
+1144 TPTHV
-1151 ASAPES
+1151 SAPES

-1162 NDGAT
+1162 NGGAT

-1191 ESGETASAP
+1191 ESGEIASAS

-1217 PSESDSSSA
+1217 PSERGSSSA
-1226 GGHATTPNE
+1226 GGRATAPNE
-1235 GTTHSES
+1235 GTAHSES
-1242 SGTGSVSDVPGA
+1242 SGTGSVSNVPGA

-1334 GNDAGSSSGSA
+1334 GNGAGSSSGSA

-1356 GSGSSGSGTSVSAP
+1356 GSGSSGSGTSVSALT
-1370 ASSGNTGSSS
+1370 SSGNTGSSS
-1380 ESASSGSANDSTD
+1380 ESAPSGSANDGTD

-1405 TVEAPAADGLPYA
+1405 KVEAPAADGLPYA
-1418 VGETGGSGYSEGD
+1418 VGETGGAGYSEGD

-1495 AEDVSEPDSADEPD
+1495 TEDVSEPDSADEPD

-1567 EPEQLAEQKR
+1567 EPEQVAEQKR

>member
-1 MSSINSLVNQKRNK
+1 
-15 NLIRRTMLA
+15 MLA
-24 AIAGC
+24 AVAGC

-370 GKNIGKANGVEPI
+370 GKNIGKANGIEPI

-763 APVNEDAPAPVGEE
+763 APVSEDTPVPVGEE
-777 ASAPAP
+777 ASI
-783 QSADETTAAPATE
+783 
-796 TAQAPVPQ
+796 
-804 DMDSKVDAPAPVSEE
+804 
-819 ASAPAPQSA
+819 PAPQSA

-842 PVPQDVDSKVD
+842 PVPQDVDSNVD

-882 QTPVPQDIDSEV
+882 QTPVPQDMDSEV

-1073 PAPSASIPTAPVS
+1073 PAPSASIPTAPAS

-1133 ESSAASAPTST
+1133 ESGAASAPTST

-1167 APVVNHEASAPTAP
+1167 APVVNHEASVPTAP

-1191 ESGETASAP
+1191 ESGEIASAP

-1211 PETASA
+1211 LETASA
-1217 PSESDSSSA
+1217 PSESGSSRA
-1226 GGHATTPNE
+1226 GGHETAPNE
-1235 GTTHSES
+1235 GTAHSES
-1242 SGTGSVSDVPGA
+1242 SGTDSVSNVPGTD
-1254 GGTDT
+1254 GTDT

-1277 APAQG
+1277 APVQG
-1282 SGGTMSPA
+1282 SSGGTTSPA
-1290 TADTASAVP
+1290 TADTTSAAP
-1299 ESAPAESATTTNVA
+1299 EFAPAESATTTNVA

-1320 TGSSEPSGDSGSSF
+1320 TGSSEPSGDSGSGS
-1334 GNDAGSSSGSA
+1334 GNGAGSSSGSA

-1370 ASSGNTGSSS
+1370 TSSGNTGSSS
-1380 ESASSGSANDSTD
+1380 ESAPSGSANDGTD

-1405 TVEAPAADGLPYA
+1405 KVEAPAADGLPYA
-1418 VGETGGSGYSEGD
+1418 VGETGGAGYSEGD

-1495 AEDVSEPDSADEPD
+1495 TEDVSEPDSADEPD

-1557 EPVAEHEHES
+1557 EPVAEPEHES
-1567 EPEQLAEQKR
+1567 EPEQVAEQKR

-1683 ADYRRSQARQESRKN
+1683 ADYRRSQARQEFRKN
-1698 SEPRPYNGHSNG
+1698 SEPRPYDGHSNG

-1737 SGMGDYKRK
+1737 SGMDDYKRK

>member
-24 AIAGC
+24 AVAGC

-81 SRFVPGFDSG
+81 SRFVPGFDNG

-118 ISYLINIAHGE
+118 ISYLINLAHGE
-129 KVESIPKLIWNA
+129 KVESVPKLIWNA

-258 ARSWLQMFWSQC
+258 AKSWLQMFWSQC

-424 DRADKMASGALNAD
+424 DRADKMASGALNTD

-623 SAALNKAREN
+623 SVALNKAREN

-804 DMDSKVDAPAPVSEE
+804 DMDSEVDAPAPVSEE

-903 AATPAPQDVGGKADA
+903 AATPSPQDVGGKADA

-1133 ESSAASAPTST
+1133 ESGAASAPTST
-1144 TPATTTP
+1144 TSATTTP

-1167 APVVNHEASAPTAP
+1167 APVVNHEASVPTAP

-1191 ESGETASAP
+1191 ESGE
-1200 STATTPATQIT
+1200 I
-1211 PETASA
+1211 ASA
-1217 PSESDSSSA
+1217 PSESGSSRA
-1226 GGHATTPNE
+1226 GGHETAPNE
-1235 GTTHSES
+1235 GTAHSES
-1242 SGTGSVSDVPGA
+1242 SGTDSVSNVPGTD
-1254 GGTDT
+1254 GTDT

-1282 SGGTMSPA
+1282 SGGTTSPA
-1290 TADTASAVP
+1290 NADTASAAP
-1299 ESAPAESATTTNVA
+1299 ESAPAESAATTNVA
-1313 TPAPVSD
+1313 TQAPVSD

-1334 GNDAGSSSGSA
+1334 GNGAGSSSGSA
-1345 PASGESAHAPS
+1345 PASGESALAPS

-1380 ESASSGSANDSTD
+1380 ESAPSGSANDGTD

-1495 AEDVSEPDSADEPD
+1495 AEDVSEPDSVDEPD

-1567 EPEQLAEQKR
+1567 EPEQVAEQKR

-1718 DQKRDSHGH
+1718 DQKRDSQGH
-1727 GKQDKKHNPF
+1727 GKQNKRNNPF
-1737 SGMGDYKRK
+1737 SGMDDYKRK

>member
-1 MSSINSLVNQKRNK
+1 
-15 NLIRRTMLA
+15 
-24 AIAGC
+24 
-29 LMSVC
+29 MSVC

-180 FSFSGV
+180 FSFSSV

-452 LRSAGHLD
+452 LRNAGHLD

-777 ASAPAP
+777 ASAP
-783 QSADETTAAPATE
+783 
-796 TAQAPVPQ
+796 V
-804 DMDSKVDAPAPVSEE
+804 
-819 ASAPAPQSA
+819 PQSA

-842 PVPQDVDSKVD
+842 PVPQDVDSK
-853 APAPVGEEA
+853 
-862 SAPAPQS
+862 
-869 VDETATTPVAETA
+869 
-882 QTPVPQDIDSEV
+882 V

-936 KVAEPTSADGATPA
+936 KVAEPTSAGGATPA

-958 VPAQNPTT
+958 APAQNSTT

-977 PVSGGTVPGA
+977 PVSGGTVPGT

-1019 APAPASTTGTNA
+1019 APAPASTTGANV

-1050 TAPGS
+1050 TVPGS
-1055 GTAPTT
+1055 GTAPAM
-1061 VRPATGAGSVSA
+1061 VRPAAGAGSVSA

-1112 PVSAPASTTVSAP
+1112 PVSTPASTTVSAP
-1125 GSAPTIPT
+1125 GSTPTTPT
-1133 ESSAASAPTST
+1133 ESGTASAPAST
-1144 TPATTTP
+1144 TPAAPTHV
-1151 ASAPES
+1151 SAPES

-1167 APVVNHEASAPTAP
+1167 VPVVNHEASVPTAP
-1181 IPATAPASTQ
+1181 IHATAPASTQ
-1191 ESGETASAP
+1191 ESGETAPAP
-1200 STATTPATQIT
+1200 STATTPVTQIT

-1217 PSESDSSSA
+1217 PSESGSSPA
-1226 GGHATTPNE
+1226 GEHATAPNE

-1242 SGTGSVSDVPGA
+1242 SGTGSVSNAPGA
-1254 GGTDT
+1254 DGTDT

-1282 SGGTMSPA
+1282 SGGTTSPA
-1290 TADTASAVP
+1290 TGDTASATP
-1299 ESAPAESATTTNVA
+1299 ESAPAESATATNVA
-1313 TPAPVSD
+1313 TPAPASD
-1320 TGSSEPSGDSGSSF
+1320 TGSSEPSGNSGSSSCN
-1334 GNDAGSSSGSA
+1334 GA
-1345 PASGESAHAPS
+1345 
-1356 GSGSSGSGTSVSAP
+1356 GSSGSGISVSAP
-1370 ASSGNTGSSS
+1370 ASSGDTGSTG
-1380 ESASSGSANDSTD
+1380 ASGPSGSVNDSTD
-1393 TPTSETGGTSSE
+1393 TPTSETGDTSSE
-1405 TVEAPAADGLPYA
+1405 KVEAPAADGLPYA

-1431 MPPEPETTVE
+1431 TPPEPETTVE
-1441 TETAATEVV
+1441 TKTAATEVV
-1450 QVEQAAEQQSSGSAV
+1450 QVEQAAEQQSGSSTV
-1465 TETVDEAGSESN
+1465 TETVDETGSESH
-1477 TQNSHDDSENYS
+1477 TQNSHDDGENYS

-1495 AEDVSEPDSADEPD
+1495 TEDVPEPDSVDEPD

-1557 EPVAEHEHES
+1557 EPVAAPEPES
-1567 EPEQLAEQKR
+1567 EPEQVAEQKR

-1698 SEPRPYNGHSNG
+1698 SEQRPYNGRSNG

-1727 GKQDKKHNPF
+1727 GKQDKRHNPF
-1737 SGMGDYKRK
+1737 SGMGDYNRK

>member
-24 AIAGC
+24 AVAGC

-118 ISYLINIAHGE
+118 ISYLINLAHGE

-180 FSFSGV
+180 FSFSSV

-605 DNDAFK
+605 DSDAFK

-740 PETAETPAA
+740 PETAETPAV

-763 APVNEDAPAPVGEE
+763 APLNEDAPAPVGEE

-783 QSADETTAAPATE
+783 QSADE
-796 TAQAPVPQ
+796 
-804 DMDSKVDAPAPVSEE
+804 
-819 ASAPAPQSA
+819 
-828 DEAPT
+828 APT
-833 APATETAQA
+833 ASATETAQA

-882 QTPVPQDIDSEV
+882 QTPVPQDMDSEV
-894 DAPAPVGEE
+894 DAPAPIGEK
-903 AATPAPQDVGGKADA
+903 AATPAPQDVGDKADA

-936 KVAEPTSADGATPA
+936 KVAEPASAGGTTPA
-950 SGVTAPAP
+950 SGATAPTPA
-958 VPAQNPTT
+958 PAQNSTT

-977 PVSGGTVPGA
+977 PVSGGTVPGT

-997 GMAANNM
+997 GTAANNM

-1019 APAPASTTGTNA
+1019 APAPASTTGANA

-1037 TTPAPST
+1037 TSPAPST

-1050 TAPGS
+1050 TVPGS

-1061 VRPATGAGSVSA
+1061 VRPAAGAGSVST

-1112 PVSAPASTTVSAP
+1112 HVSTPASTTVSAP

-1133 ESSAASAPTST
+1133 ESGAASAPTS
-1144 TPATTTP
+1144 TTP

-1167 APVVNHEASAPTAP
+1167 APVVNHEASVPTVP

-1191 ESGETASAP
+1191 ESGEIASAP

-1217 PSESDSSSA
+1217 PSESCSSPA
-1226 GGHATTPNE
+1226 GGHETAPNE
-1235 GTTHSES
+1235 GTAHSES
-1242 SGTGSVSDVPGA
+1242 SGTDSVSNVPGA
-1254 GGTDT
+1254 DGTDT

-1282 SGGTMSPA
+1282 SGGTTSPA
-1290 TADTASAVP
+1290 TADTASAAP

-1334 GNDAGSSSGSA
+1334 GNGAGSSSGSA

-1370 ASSGNTGSSS
+1370 ASSGNTDSSS

-1450 QVEQAAEQQSSGSAV
+1450 QVEQAAEQQTSGSAV
-1465 TETVDEAGSESN
+1465 TETVDEAGSESH

-1489 GGQNTD
+1489 SGQNTD
-1495 AEDVSEPDSADEPD
+1495 TEDVSEPDSADEPD

-1557 EPVAEHEHES
+1557 EPVAEPEPET
-1567 EPEQLAEQKR
+1567 EPEQVAEQKR

-1698 SEPRPYNGHSNG
+1698 SEPRPYNGRSNG
-1710 QPHFQRYD
+1710 QSHFQRYD
-1718 DQKRDSHGH
+1718 DQKRDSQGH
-1727 GKQDKKHNPF
+1727 GKQNKRNDPF
-1737 SGMGDYKRK
+1737 SGIDDYKRK

>member
-1 MSSINSLVNQKRNK
+1 
-15 NLIRRTMLA
+15 MLA
-24 AIAGC
+24 AVAGC

-81 SRFVPGFDSG
+81 SRFVPGFDNG

-118 ISYLINIAHGE
+118 ISYLINLAHGE
-129 KVESIPKLIWNA
+129 KVESVPKLIWNA

-150 GKTFL
+150 GKTLL

-258 ARSWLQMFWSQC
+258 AKSWLQMFWSQC

-424 DRADKMASGALNAD
+424 DRADKMASGALNTD

-804 DMDSKVDAPAPVSEE
+804 DMDS
-819 ASAPAPQSA
+819 
-828 DEAPT
+828 
-833 APATETAQA
+833 
-842 PVPQDVDSKVD
+842 
-853 APAPVGEEA
+853 
-862 SAPAPQS
+862 
-869 VDETATTPVAETA
+869 
-882 QTPVPQDIDSEV
+882 EV

-903 AATPAPQDVGGKADA
+903 AVTHAPQDVGDKADA

-936 KVAEPTSADGATPA
+936 KVAEPTSAGGATPA

-958 VPAQNPTT
+958 APAQNPTT

-977 PVSGGTVPGA
+977 PVSGGTVPGT

-997 GMAANNM
+997 CMAANNM

-1019 APAPASTTGTNA
+1019 TPAPASTTGANA

-1050 TAPGS
+1050 TVPGS

-1061 VRPATGAGSVSA
+1061 VRPAAGAGSVSA
-1073 PAPSASIPTAPVS
+1073 PAPSASIPTAPVF

-1112 PVSAPASTTVSAP
+1112 PVSAPTSTTVSAP

-1133 ESSAASAPTST
+1133 ESGAASAPTS
-1144 TPATTTP
+1144 TTP

-1167 APVVNHEASAPTAP
+1167 APVVNHEASVPTVP

-1191 ESGETASAP
+1191 ESGEIASAP

-1217 PSESDSSSA
+1217 PSESGSSPA
-1226 GGHATTPNE
+1226 GGHETAPNE
-1235 GTTHSES
+1235 GTAHSES
-1242 SGTGSVSDVPGA
+1242 SGTDSVSNVPGA
-1254 GGTDT
+1254 DGTDT
-1259 LGRSDSA
+1259 LGRPDSA

-1282 SGGTMSPA
+1282 SGGTTSPA
-1290 TADTASAVP
+1290 TADTASAAP

-1334 GNDAGSSSGSA
+1334 GNGAGSSSGSA
-1345 PASGESAHAPS
+1345 PASGENAHAPS

-1380 ESASSGSANDSTD
+1380 ESASSSSANDSTD

-1418 VGETGGSGYSEGD
+1418 VGETGGSGYSEGN

-1450 QVEQAAEQQSSGSAV
+1450 QVEQAAEQQTSGSAV
-1465 TETVDEAGSESN
+1465 TETVDEAGSESH

-1495 AEDVSEPDSADEPD
+1495 TEDVSKPDSADEPD
-1509 TQDETEDTEFDATD
+1509 TQDETEDTEFDSTD

-1557 EPVAEHEHES
+1557 EPVAEPEPES
-1567 EPEQLAEQKR
+1567 EPEQVAEQKR

-1698 SEPRPYNGHSNG
+1698 SEPRPYNGRSNG

-1718 DQKRDSHGH
+1718 NQKRDSQGH
-1727 GKQDKKHNPF
+1727 GKQNKRNDPF
-1737 SGMGDYKRK
+1737 RGIDDYKRK

>member
-1 MSSINSLVNQKRNK
+1 
-15 NLIRRTMLA
+15 MLA

-258 ARSWLQMFWSQC
+258 TRSWLQMFWSQC

-340 GVLRSIGNVFGGVAS
+340 GVLRSIGNVFGDVAS
-355 VAGHVAGVGKNMWDA
+355 VAGHVAGVGKNIWDA

-412 KADAVLGKETMY
+412 KTDAVLGKETMY
-424 DRADKMASGALNAD
+424 DRADKMASGVLNAD

-483 DEKNRVSEKSEFEIG
+483 DEKNRVSEKSEFKIG

-512 YDSMQVAPNGKS
+512 YNSMQVAPNGKS

-611 NSIRDALSAETG
+611 NSIRDALSIETG

-727 QATCTFTRDEEPV
+727 QATCTFTRDEETV

-763 APVNEDAPAPVGEE
+763 APLNEDAPAPVGEE

-783 QSADETTAAPATE
+783 QSADEAPTETAQTPVPQDVDSRVDAPAPVGEEASVPAPQSVDETATTPAAE

-804 DMDSKVDAPAPVSEE
+804 DMDSG
-819 ASAPAPQSA
+819 
-828 DEAPT
+828 
-833 APATETAQA
+833 
-842 PVPQDVDSKVD
+842 VD
-853 APAPVGEEA
+853 APAPVGEEM
-862 SAPAPQS
+862 
-869 VDETATTPVAETA
+869 V
-882 QTPVPQDIDSEV
+882 I
-894 DAPAPVGEE
+894 
-903 AATPAPQDVGGKADA
+903 PAPQDVGGKADA

-925 ASAPATQSADG
+925 ASAPATQSADDR
-936 KVAEPTSADGATPA
+936 VAEPTSAGGATPA
-950 SGVTAPAP
+950 SDVAAPAP
-958 VPAQNPTT
+958 VPAQNSTT

-977 PVSGGTVPGA
+977 PVSGGTVPGT
-987 ANAPKTANVP
+987 ANAP

-1019 APAPASTTGTNA
+1019 APAPGSTTGANA

-1050 TAPGS
+1050 TVPGS

-1061 VRPATGAGSVSA
+1061 VRPAAGAGSVSA
-1073 PAPSASIPTAPVS
+1073 QAPSASIPTAPVS

-1101 AVAGTAAGQAQ
+1101 AVAGTATGQAH

-1125 GSAPTIPT
+1125 GSVPTTPT
-1133 ESSAASAPTST
+1133 ESDAASAPASPAPT
-1144 TPATTTP
+1144 TPTHV
-1151 ASAPES
+1151 SAPES

-1162 NDGAT
+1162 NGGAT

-1191 ESGETASAP
+1191 ESGEIASAS

-1217 PSESDSSSA
+1217 PSERGSSSA
-1226 GGHATTPNE
+1226 GGRATAPNE
-1235 GTTHSES
+1235 GTAHSES
-1242 SGTGSVSDVPGA
+1242 SGTGSVSNVPGA

-1334 GNDAGSSSGSA
+1334 GNGAGSSSGSA

-1356 GSGSSGSGTSVSAP
+1356 GSGSSGSGTSVSALT
-1370 ASSGNTGSSS
+1370 SSGNTGSSS
-1380 ESASSGSANDSTD
+1380 ESAPSGSANDGTD

-1405 TVEAPAADGLPYA
+1405 KVEAPAADGLPYA
-1418 VGETGGSGYSEGD
+1418 VGETGGAGYSEGD

-1495 AEDVSEPDSADEPD
+1495 TEDVSEPDSADEPD

-1567 EPEQLAEQKR
+1567 EPEQVAEQKR

-1683 ADYRRSQARQESRKN
+1683 ADYRRSQARQEYRKN

-1718 DQKRDSHGH
+1718 DQKRDSHDH

>member
-1 MSSINSLVNQKRNK
+1 
-15 NLIRRTMLA
+15 MLA

-118 ISYLINIAHGE
+118 ISYLINLAHGE

-180 FSFSGV
+180 FSFSSV

-370 GKNIGKANGVEPI
+370 GKNIGKANGIEPI

-749 QTNEQPVKDADAAP
+749 QTNEQPVKDTDAAAP
-763 APVNEDAPAPVGEE
+763 APVNEDAPAPVG
-777 ASAPAP
+777 
-783 QSADETTAAPATE
+783 
-796 TAQAPVPQ
+796 
-804 DMDSKVDAPAPVSEE
+804 EE

-853 APAPVGEEA
+853 APVPVGEEA
-862 SAPAPQS
+862 SAPAPQN
-869 VDETATTPVAETA
+869 VDETATTPATETA
-882 QTPVPQDIDSEV
+882 QAPVPQDMDSKV

-903 AATPAPQDVGGKADA
+903 AATLAPQDVGGKADA
-918 PVPASEN
+918 PVPANEN

-950 SGVTAPAP
+950 SGVTAPTAA
-958 VPAQNPTT
+958 PAQNPTT
-966 NTVNAPVQGAA
+966 NTVNAPAQGAA
-977 PVSGGTVPGA
+977 PVSGGTVPGT

-997 GMAANNM
+997 GMAASNM
-1004 PASTAPETAATPAVN
+1004 PASTAPETAATPVAN
-1019 APAPASTTGTNA
+1019 APAPASNTGTSA

-1037 TTPAPST
+1037 TSPAPST

-1050 TAPGS
+1050 TVPGS

-1061 VRPATGAGSVSA
+1061 VRPAAGAGSVSA

-1112 PVSAPASTTVSAP
+1112 PVSTPASTTVSAP
-1125 GSAPTIPT
+1125 GSAPTTPT
-1133 ESSAASAPTST
+1133 ESGAASAPASPS
-1144 TPATTTP
+1144 PAAPTHV
-1151 ASAPES
+1151 SAPES

-1200 STATTPATQIT
+1200 STATTHATQIT

-1217 PSESDSSSA
+1217 PSESGSSPA
-1226 GGHATTPNE
+1226 GGHATAPNE

-1242 SGTGSVSDVPGA
+1242 SGTGSVSNAPSAD
-1254 GGTDT
+1254 GTDT

-1271 GQESGS
+1271 GQ
-1277 APAQG
+1277 G
-1282 SGGTMSPA
+1282 SGGTTSPA
-1290 TADTASAVP
+1290 TADTTSAVP

-1313 TPAPVSD
+1313 TPAPASD
-1320 TGSSEPSGDSGSSF
+1320 TGSSEPSGDSGSSSD
-1334 GNDAGSSSGSA
+1334 NSAGSSSGSA

-1370 ASSGNTGSSS
+1370 TSSGDTGSSS
-1380 ESASSGSANDSTD
+1380 ESAPSGSVNDSTD
-1393 TPTSETGGTSSE
+1393 TPTSETAGTSSE
-1405 TVEAPAADGLPYA
+1405 KVEAPAADGLPYA

-1441 TETAATEVV
+1441 AETAATEVV
-1450 QVEQAAEQQSSGSAV
+1450 QVEQAAEQQSGGSTV

-1495 AEDVSEPDSADEPD
+1495 TDDVPEPDFSDEPD

-1557 EPVAEHEHES
+1557 EPVAEPES
-1567 EPEQLAEQKR
+1567 EPEQVAEQKR

-1727 GKQDKKHNPF
+1727 GKQDKRHNPF
-1737 SGMGDYKRK
+1737 SGMGDYKR
-1746 R
+1746 RR

>member
-1 MSSINSLVNQKRNK
+1 
-15 NLIRRTMLA
+15 MLA
-24 AIAGC
+24 AVAGC

-507 NGAKK
+507 NGTKK

-749 QTNEQPVKDADAAP
+749 QTNEQPVKDVDAAP
-763 APVNEDAPAPVGEE
+763 APLNEDAPAPVGEE

-783 QSADETTAAPATE
+783 QS
-796 TAQAPVPQ
+796 
-804 DMDSKVDAPAPVSEE
+804 VDA
-819 ASAPAPQSA
+819 
-828 DEAPT
+828 
-833 APATETAQA
+833 
-842 PVPQDVDSKVD
+842 
-853 APAPVGEEA
+853 
-862 SAPAPQS
+862 
-869 VDETATTPVAETA
+869 TATTPIAETA
-882 QTPVPQDIDSEV
+882 QTPVPQDMDSEV

-903 AATPAPQDVGGKADA
+903 AVTPAPQDVGGKADA

-936 KVAEPTSADGATPA
+936 KVVEPTSAGGATPA
-950 SGVTAPAP
+950 SGVTAPTPA
-958 VPAQNPTT
+958 PAQNPTT
-966 NTVNAPVQGAA
+966 NTVNAPVQGAT
-977 PVSGGTVPGA
+977 PVSGGTVPGT

-1019 APAPASTTGTNA
+1019 ATAPGSTTGANA

-1050 TAPGS
+1050 TVPGS

-1061 VRPATGAGSVSA
+1061 VRPAAGAGSVSA
-1073 PAPSASIPTAPVS
+1073 QAPSASIPTAPVS

-1101 AVAGTAAGQAQ
+1101 AVAGTATGQAH

-1125 GSAPTIPT
+1125 GSVPTTPT
-1133 ESSAASAPTST
+1133 ESGAASAPASPAPT
-1144 TPATTTP
+1144 TPTHV
-1151 ASAPES
+1151 SAPES

-1162 NDGAT
+1162 NGGAT

-1242 SGTGSVSDVPGA
+1242 SGTGSVSNVPGA

-1266 PTSTN
+1266 PTNTN

-1334 GNDAGSSSGSA
+1334 GNGAGSSSGSA

-1356 GSGSSGSGTSVSAP
+1356 GSGSSGSGTSVSALT
-1370 ASSGNTGSSS
+1370 SSDNTGSSS

-1418 VGETGGSGYSEGD
+1418 VGETGGSGYSEGN

-1567 EPEQLAEQKR
+1567 EPEQVAEQKR

-1698 SEPRPYNGHSNG
+1698 SEPRPYNGRSNG

-1718 DQKRDSHGH
+1718 DQKRDSQGH
-1727 GKQDKKHNPF
+1727 GKQNKRNNPF
-1737 SGMGDYKRK
+1737 SGMDDYKRK

>member
-1 MSSINSLVNQKRNK
+1 
-15 NLIRRTMLA
+15 MLA
-24 AIAGC
+24 AVAGC

-180 FSFSGV
+180 FSFSSV

-727 QATCTFTRDEEPV
+727 QATCTFTRDEEQV

-763 APVNEDAPAPVGEE
+763 APVNEDAPAPVGEK
-777 ASAPAP
+777 ASAP
-783 QSADETTAAPATE
+783 
-796 TAQAPVPQ
+796 V
-804 DMDSKVDAPAPVSEE
+804 
-819 ASAPAPQSA
+819 PQSA

-869 VDETATTPVAETA
+869 VDETAT
-882 QTPVPQDIDSEV
+882 
-894 DAPAPVGEE
+894 APVGEE

-936 KVAEPTSADGATPA
+936 KVAEPTSAGGATHA

-958 VPAQNPTT
+958 APAQNSTT

-977 PVSGGTVPGA
+977 PVSGGTVPGT

-1019 APAPASTTGTNA
+1019 APAPASTTGANA

-1050 TAPGS
+1050 TVPGS
-1055 GTAPTT
+1055 GTAPAM
-1061 VRPATGAGSVSA
+1061 VRPAAGAGSVSA

-1112 PVSAPASTTVSAP
+1112 PVSTPASTTVSAP
-1125 GSAPTIPT
+1125 GSTPTTPT
-1133 ESSAASAPTST
+1133 ESGTASAPAST
-1144 TPATTTP
+1144 TPAAPTHV
-1151 ASAPES
+1151 SAPES

-1167 APVVNHEASAPTAP
+1167 VPVVNHEASVPTAP
-1181 IPATAPASTQ
+1181 IHATAPASTQ
-1191 ESGETASAP
+1191 ESGETAPAP
-1200 STATTPATQIT
+1200 STATTHATQIT

-1217 PSESDSSSA
+1217 PSESGSSPA
-1226 GGHATTPNE
+1226 GGHATAPNE

-1242 SGTGSVSDVPGA
+1242 SGTGSVSNAPSAD
-1254 GGTDT
+1254 GTDT

-1282 SGGTMSPA
+1282 SGGTTSPA
-1290 TADTASAVP
+1290 TADTASAAP
-1299 ESAPAESATTTNVA
+1299 ESAPAESVTTTNVA
-1313 TPAPVSD
+1313 TLAPASD
-1320 TGSSEPSGDSGSSF
+1320 TGSSEPSGNS
-1334 GNDAGSSSGSA
+1334 GSSSGNGA
-1345 PASGESAHAPS
+1345 
-1356 GSGSSGSGTSVSAP
+1356 GSSGSGTSVSAP
-1370 ASSGNTGSSS
+1370 ASSGNIGSSS
-1380 ESASSGSANDSTD
+1380 ESAPFGSVNDSTD

-1405 TVEAPAADGLPYA
+1405 KVEAPAADGLPYA

-1431 MPPEPETTVE
+1431 MPPEPETTVK

-1450 QVEQAAEQQSSGSAV
+1450 QVEQAAEQQSGSSTV
-1465 TETVDEAGSESN
+1465 TETVDEAGSESH

-1495 AEDVSEPDSADEPD
+1495 TEDVPEPDSVDEPD

-1523 DAAFDVPI
+1523 DSAFDVPI

-1539 DKAQTNSFTAPE
+1539 DKAQTNSFTAPA

-1557 EPVAEHEHES
+1557 EPVAESEPES
-1567 EPEQLAEQKR
+1567 EPEQVAEQKR

-1582 AYMTSQS
+1582 AYMTSRS

-1698 SEPRPYNGHSNG
+1698 SEPRPYNGRSNG

-1727 GKQDKKHNPF
+1727 GKQDKRHNPF
-1737 SGMGDYKRK
+1737 SGMGDYKR
-1746 R
+1746 RR

>member
-1 MSSINSLVNQKRNK
+1 
-15 NLIRRTMLA
+15 
-24 AIAGC
+24 
-29 LMSVC
+29 MSVC

-180 FSFSGV
+180 FSFSSV

-605 DNDAFK
+605 DSDAFK

-740 PETAETPAA
+740 PETAETPAV

-763 APVNEDAPAPVGEE
+763 APLNEDAPAPVGEE

-783 QSADETTAAPATE
+783 QSADE
-796 TAQAPVPQ
+796 
-804 DMDSKVDAPAPVSEE
+804 
-819 ASAPAPQSA
+819 
-828 DEAPT
+828 APT
-833 APATETAQA
+833 ASATETAQA

-882 QTPVPQDIDSEV
+882 QTPVPQDMDSEV
-894 DAPAPVGEE
+894 DAPAPIGEK
-903 AATPAPQDVGGKADA
+903 AATPAPQDVGDKADA

-936 KVAEPTSADGATPA
+936 KVAESASAGGTTPA
-950 SGVTAPAP
+950 SGATAPTPA
-958 VPAQNPTT
+958 PAQNSTT

-977 PVSGGTVPGA
+977 PVSGGTVPGT

-997 GMAANNM
+997 GTAANNM

-1019 APAPASTTGTNA
+1019 APAPASTTGANA

-1037 TTPAPST
+1037 TSPAPST

-1050 TAPGS
+1050 TVPGS

-1061 VRPATGAGSVSA
+1061 VRPAAGAGSVST

-1112 PVSAPASTTVSAP
+1112 PVSTPASTTVSAP

-1133 ESSAASAPTST
+1133 ESGAASAPTS
-1144 TPATTTP
+1144 TTP

-1167 APVVNHEASAPTAP
+1167 APVVNHEASVPTVP

-1191 ESGETASAP
+1191 ESGEIASAP

-1217 PSESDSSSA
+1217 PSESGSSPA
-1226 GGHATTPNE
+1226 GGHETAPNE
-1235 GTTHSES
+1235 GTAHSES
-1242 SGTGSVSDVPGA
+1242 SGTDSVSNVPGA
-1254 GGTDT
+1254 DGTDT

-1282 SGGTMSPA
+1282 SGGTTSPA
-1290 TADTASAVP
+1290 TADTASAAP

-1334 GNDAGSSSGSA
+1334 GNGAGSSSGSA

-1370 ASSGNTGSSS
+1370 ASSGNTDSSS

-1450 QVEQAAEQQSSGSAV
+1450 QVEQAAEQQTSGSAV
-1465 TETVDEAGSESN
+1465 TETVDEAGSESH

-1495 AEDVSEPDSADEPD
+1495 TEDVSEPDSADEPD

-1557 EPVAEHEHES
+1557 EPVAEPEPET
-1567 EPEQLAEQKR
+1567 EPEQVAEQKR

-1727 GKQDKKHNPF
+1727 GKQDKRHNPF
-1737 SGMGDYKRK
+1737 SGMGDYKR
-1746 R
+1746 RR

>member
-1 MSSINSLVNQKRNK
+1 
-15 NLIRRTMLA
+15 
-24 AIAGC
+24 
-29 LMSVC
+29 MSVC

-234 ICIFTINLSP
+234 ICIFTINLST

-727 QATCTFTRDEEPV
+727 QATCTFTRDEETAS
-740 PETAETPAA
+740 ETAETPAA
-749 QTNEQPVKDADAAP
+749 QTNEQPVKDVDAAP
-763 APVNEDAPAPVGEE
+763 APLNEDAPAPVG
-777 ASAPAP
+777 
-783 QSADETTAAPATE
+783 
-796 TAQAPVPQ
+796 
-804 DMDSKVDAPAPVSEE
+804 EE

-869 VDETATTPVAETA
+869 VDATATTPIAETA
-882 QTPVPQDIDSEV
+882 QTPVPQDMDSEV

-903 AATPAPQDVGGKADA
+903 AVTHAPQDVGDKADA

-936 KVAEPTSADGATPA
+936 KVAEPTSAGGATPA

-958 VPAQNPTT
+958 APAQNPTT

-977 PVSGGTVPGA
+977 PVSGGTVPGT

-1019 APAPASTTGTNA
+1019 APAPGSTTGANA

-1050 TAPGS
+1050 TVPGS

-1061 VRPATGAGSVSA
+1061 VRPAAGAGSVSA
-1073 PAPSASIPTAPVS
+1073 QAPSASIPTAPVS

-1101 AVAGTAAGQAQ
+1101 AVAGTATGQAH

-1125 GSAPTIPT
+1125 GSVPTTPT
-1133 ESSAASAPTST
+1133 ESGAASAPASPAPT
-1144 TPATTTP
+1144 TPTHV
-1151 ASAPES
+1151 SAPES
-1157 GSGTT
+1157 GTGTT
-1162 NDGAT
+1162 NGGAT

-1356 GSGSSGSGTSVSAP
+1356 GSGSSGSGTSVSTP

>member
-1 MSSINSLVNQKRNK
+1 
-15 NLIRRTMLA
+15 MLA
-24 AIAGC
+24 AVAGC

-270 VLLILNIWVVGIAR
+270 VLLIMNIWVVGIAR

-804 DMDSKVDAPAPVSEE
+804 DMDSEVDAPAPVSEE

-882 QTPVPQDIDSEV
+882 QTPVPQDIDSE
-894 DAPAPVGEE
+894 
-903 AATPAPQDVGGKADA
+903 ADA

-1133 ESSAASAPTST
+1133 ESGAASAPTST

-1167 APVVNHEASAPTAP
+1167 APVVNHEASVPTAP

-1191 ESGETASAP
+1191 ESGE
-1200 STATTPATQIT
+1200 I
-1211 PETASA
+1211 ASA
-1217 PSESDSSSA
+1217 PSESGSSRA
-1226 GGHATTPNE
+1226 GGHETAPNE
-1235 GTTHSES
+1235 GTAHSES
-1242 SGTGSVSDVPGA
+1242 SGTDSVSNVPGTD
-1254 GGTDT
+1254 GTDT

-1282 SGGTMSPA
+1282 SGGTTSPA
-1290 TADTASAVP
+1290 NADTASAAP
-1299 ESAPAESATTTNVA
+1299 ESAPAESAATTNVA

-1334 GNDAGSSSGSA
+1334 GNGAGSSSGSA
-1345 PASGESAHAPS
+1345 PASGESALAPS

-1370 ASSGNTGSSS
+1370 ASSGNTDSSS
-1380 ESASSGSANDSTD
+1380 ESAPSGSANDGTD

-1405 TVEAPAADGLPYA
+1405 KVEAPAADGLPYA
-1418 VGETGGSGYSEGD
+1418 VGETGGAGYSEGN
-1431 MPPEPETTVE
+1431 MPPEPGTTVE
-1441 TETAATEVV
+1441 TETDATEVV
-1450 QVEQAAEQQSSGSAV
+1450 QVEQAAEQQTSGSAV
-1465 TETVDEAGSESN
+1465 TETVDEAGSESH

-1495 AEDVSEPDSADEPD
+1495 TEDVSEPDSADEPD

-1557 EPVAEHEHES
+1557 EPVAEPEPES
-1567 EPEQLAEQKR
+1567 EPEQVAEQKR

-1683 ADYRRSQARQESRKN
+1683 ADYRRSQARQEFRKN
-1698 SEPRPYNGHSNG
+1698 SEPRPYDGHSNG

-1737 SGMGDYKRK
+1737 SGMDDYKRK

>member
-24 AIAGC
+24 AVAGC

-370 GKNIGKANGVEPI
+370 GKNIGKANGIEPI

-452 LRSAGHLD
+452 LRSAGHID

-749 QTNEQPVKDADAAP
+749 QTNEQPVKDTDAAAS
-763 APVNEDAPAPVGEE
+763 APVSEDAPAPVGEE

-783 QSADETTAAPATE
+783 QSVDETATTPAAE

-819 ASAPAPQSA
+819 ASAPAPQS
-828 DEAPT
+828 
-833 APATETAQA
+833 
-842 PVPQDVDSKVD
+842 
-853 APAPVGEEA
+853 
-862 SAPAPQS
+862 
-869 VDETATTPVAETA
+869 VDETATTPAAETA
-882 QTPVPQDIDSEV
+882 QTPVPQDMDSKV
-894 DAPAPVGEE
+894 DAPTPVGEE
-903 AATPAPQDVGGKADA
+903 APTPAPQDVGGKADA

-936 KVAEPTSADGATPA
+936 KVAEPTSAGGATPA
-950 SGVTAPAP
+950 PGVTAPTAA
-958 VPAQNPTT
+958 PAQNPTT
-966 NTVNAPVQGAA
+966 STVNAPVQGTA
-977 PVSGGTVPGA
+977 PVSGGTVPGT
-987 ANAPKTANVP
+987 ANTPKTANVP

-1019 APAPASTTGTNA
+1019 APAPGSTTGANA

-1050 TAPGS
+1050 TVPDS

-1061 VRPATGAGSVSA
+1061 VRPAAGAGSVSA
-1073 PAPSASIPTAPVS
+1073 QAPSASIPTAPVS

-1101 AVAGTAAGQAQ
+1101 AVAGTATGQAH

-1125 GSAPTIPT
+1125 GSVPTTPT
-1133 ESSAASAPTST
+1133 ESGAASAPASPAPT
-1144 TPATTTP
+1144 TPTHV
-1151 ASAPES
+1151 SAPES

-1162 NDGAT
+1162 NGGAT

-1242 SGTGSVSDVPGA
+1242 SGTGSVSNVPGA

-1282 SGGTMSPA
+1282 SGGTMNPA

-1334 GNDAGSSSGSA
+1334 GNGAGSSSGSA

-1671 IEGFENVGPDLD
+1671 IEGFESVGPDLD

>member
-1 MSSINSLVNQKRNK
+1 
-15 NLIRRTMLA
+15 MLA

-66 LEPLLEITTMSTADV
+66 LKPLLEITTMSTADV

-118 ISYLINIAHGE
+118 ISYLINIAHDE

-633 EEEQAAMATRIGMT
+633 EEEQAAIATRIGMT

-709 PAGSLIVAIGNDQ
+709 PAGSLIVAVGNDQ

-749 QTNEQPVKDADAAP
+749 QTNEQPVKDVDAAP
-763 APVNEDAPAPVGEE
+763 APLNEDAPAPVG
-777 ASAPAP
+777 
-783 QSADETTAAPATE
+783 
-796 TAQAPVPQ
+796 
-804 DMDSKVDAPAPVSEE
+804 EE

-869 VDETATTPVAETA
+869 VDATATTPIAETA
-882 QTPVPQDIDSEV
+882 QTPVPQDMDSEV

-903 AATPAPQDVGGKADA
+903 AVTHAPQDVGDKADA

-936 KVAEPTSADGATPA
+936 KVAEPTSAGGATPA

-958 VPAQNPTT
+958 APAQNPTT

-977 PVSGGTVPGA
+977 PVSGGTVPGT
-987 ANAPKTANVP
+987 ANPPKTANVP

-1019 APAPASTTGTNA
+1019 APAPGSTTGANA

-1050 TAPGS
+1050 TVPGS

-1061 VRPATGAGSVSA
+1061 VRPAAGAGSVSA
-1073 PAPSASIPTAPVS
+1073 QAPSASIPTAPVS

-1101 AVAGTAAGQAQ
+1101 AVAGTATGQAH

-1125 GSAPTIPT
+1125 GSVPTTPT
-1133 ESSAASAPTST
+1133 ESGAASAPASPAPT
-1144 TPATTTP
+1144 TPTHV
-1151 ASAPES
+1151 SAPES

-1162 NDGAT
+1162 NGGAT

-1718 DQKRDSHGH
+1718 DQKRDSQGH
-1727 GKQDKKHNPF
+1727 GKQNKRNNPF
-1737 SGMGDYKRK
+1737 SGMDDYKRK

>member
-1 MSSINSLVNQKRNK
+1 
-15 NLIRRTMLA
+15 MLA

-727 QATCTFTRDEEPV
+727 QATCTFTRDEETAS
-740 PETAETPAA
+740 ETAETPAA
-749 QTNEQPVKDADAAP
+749 QTNEQPVKDVDAAP
-763 APVNEDAPAPVGEE
+763 APLNEDAPAPVG
-777 ASAPAP
+777 
-783 QSADETTAAPATE
+783 
-796 TAQAPVPQ
+796 
-804 DMDSKVDAPAPVSEE
+804 EE

-869 VDETATTPVAETA
+869 VDATATTPIAETA
-882 QTPVPQDIDSEV
+882 QTPVPQDMDSEV

-903 AATPAPQDVGGKADA
+903 AVTHAPQDVGDKADA
-918 PVPASEN
+918 PVTASEN

-936 KVAEPTSADGATPA
+936 KVAEPTSAGGATPA

-958 VPAQNPTT
+958 APAQNPTT

-977 PVSGGTVPGA
+977 PVSGGTVPGT

-1019 APAPASTTGTNA
+1019 APAPGSNTGANA

-1044 ASGQSS
+1044 AFGQSS
-1050 TAPGS
+1050 TVPGS

-1061 VRPATGAGSVSA
+1061 VRPAAGAGSVSA
-1073 PAPSASIPTAPVS
+1073 QAPSASIPTAPVS

-1101 AVAGTAAGQAQ
+1101 AVAGTATGQAH

-1125 GSAPTIPT
+1125 GSVPTTPT
-1133 ESSAASAPTST
+1133 ESGAASAPASPAPT
-1144 TPATTTP
+1144 TPTHV
-1151 ASAPES
+1151 SAPES

-1162 NDGAT
+1162 NGGAT

-1242 SGTGSVSDVPGA
+1242 SGTGSVSNVPGA

-1266 PTSTN
+1266 PTSIN

-1334 GNDAGSSSGSA
+1334 GNGAGSSSGSA
-1345 PASGESAHAPS
+1345 PASGESALAPS

-1370 ASSGNTGSSS
+1370 ASSGNTDSSS
-1380 ESASSGSANDSTD
+1380 ESAPSGSANDGTD

-1405 TVEAPAADGLPYA
+1405 KVEAPAADGLPYA
-1418 VGETGGSGYSEGD
+1418 VGETGGAGYSEGD

-1441 TETAATEVV
+1441 TETDATEVV
-1450 QVEQAAEQQSSGSAV
+1450 QVEQAAEQQTSGSAV
-1465 TETVDEAGSESN
+1465 TETVDEAGSESH

-1495 AEDVSEPDSADEPD
+1495 TEDVSEPDSADEPD

-1557 EPVAEHEHES
+1557 EPVAEPEPES
-1567 EPEQLAEQKR
+1567 EPEQVAEQKR

-1698 SEPRPYNGHSNG
+1698 SEPRPYNGRSNG

>member
-1 MSSINSLVNQKRNK
+1 
-15 NLIRRTMLA
+15 MLA
-24 AIAGC
+24 AVAGC

-783 QSADETTAAPATE
+783 QSADE
-796 TAQAPVPQ
+796 
-804 DMDSKVDAPAPVSEE
+804 
-819 ASAPAPQSA
+819 
-828 DEAPT
+828 APT

-966 NTVNAPVQGAA
+966 NTVNAPVQGVA
-977 PVSGGTVPGA
+977 PVSGGTVPGT
-987 ANAPKTANVP
+987 ANAPKTANAP

-1019 APAPASTTGTNA
+1019 TPAPASTTGANA

-1037 TTPAPST
+1037 TTPTPST
-1044 ASGQSS
+1044 TSGQSS
-1050 TAPGS
+1050 TVPGS
-1055 GTAPTT
+1055 GTAPAKAKPT
-1061 VRPATGAGSVSA
+1061 TGAGSVSA
-1073 PAPSASIPTAPVS
+1073 PAPSASIPSAPVS
-1086 GGSAGVAVAAGVAAG
+1086 GDSAGVAAG
-1101 AVAGTAAGQAQ
+1101 AVAGTATGQAH

-1125 GSAPTIPT
+1125 GSVPTTPT
-1133 ESSAASAPTST
+1133 ESGAASAPASPAPT
-1144 TPATTTP
+1144 TPTHV
-1151 ASAPES
+1151 SAPES

-1162 NDGAT
+1162 NGGAT

-1242 SGTGSVSDVPGA
+1242 SGTGSVSNVPGA

-1334 GNDAGSSSGSA
+1334 GNGAGSSSGSA

>member
-1 MSSINSLVNQKRNK
+1 
-15 NLIRRTMLA
+15 MLA
-24 AIAGC
+24 AVAGC

-727 QATCTFTRDEEPV
+727 QATCTFTRDEETAS
-740 PETAETPAA
+740 ETAETPAA
-749 QTNEQPVKDADAAP
+749 QTNEQPVKDVDAAP
-763 APVNEDAPAPVGEE
+763 APLNEDAPAPVG
-777 ASAPAP
+777 
-783 QSADETTAAPATE
+783 
-796 TAQAPVPQ
+796 
-804 DMDSKVDAPAPVSEE
+804 EE

-869 VDETATTPVAETA
+869 VDATATTPIAETA
-882 QTPVPQDIDSEV
+882 QTPVPQDMDSEV

-903 AATPAPQDVGGKADA
+903 AVTHAPQDVGDKAYA

-936 KVAEPTSADGATPA
+936 KVAEPTSAGGATTPV

-958 VPAQNPTT
+958 APAQNPTT

-977 PVSGGTVPGA
+977 PVSGGTVPGT

-1019 APAPASTTGTNA
+1019 TPAPASTTGANA

-1037 TTPAPST
+1037 TTPTPST
-1044 ASGQSS
+1044 TSGQSS
-1050 TAPGS
+1050 TVPGS
-1055 GTAPTT
+1055 GTAPAKAKPT
-1061 VRPATGAGSVSA
+1061 TGAGSVSA
-1073 PAPSASIPTAPVS
+1073 PAPSASIPSAPVS
-1086 GGSAGVAVAAGVAAG
+1086 GDSAGVAAG
-1101 AVAGTAAGQAQ
+1101 AVAGTATGQAH

-1125 GSAPTIPT
+1125 GSVPTTPT
-1133 ESSAASAPTST
+1133 ESGAASAPASPAPT
-1144 TPATTTP
+1144 TPTHV
-1151 ASAPES
+1151 SAPES

-1162 NDGAT
+1162 NGGAT

-1242 SGTGSVSDVPGA
+1242 SGTGSVSNVPGA

-1334 GNDAGSSSGSA
+1334 GNGAGSSSGSA

-1495 AEDVSEPDSADEPD
+1495 TEDVSEPDSADEPD

-1567 EPEQLAEQKR
+1567 EPEQVAEQKR

-1698 SEPRPYNGHSNG
+1698 SEPSPYNGRSNG

-1718 DQKRDSHGH
+1718 DQKRDSQGH
-1727 GKQDKKHNPF
+1727 GKQNKRNNPF
-1737 SGMGDYKRK
+1737 SGMDDYKRK

>member
-1 MSSINSLVNQKRNK
+1 
-15 NLIRRTMLA
+15 MLA
-24 AIAGC
+24 AVAGC

-749 QTNEQPVKDADAAP
+749 QTNEQPVKDVDAAP
-763 APVNEDAPAPVGEE
+763 APLNEDAPAPVG
-777 ASAPAP
+777 
-783 QSADETTAAPATE
+783 
-796 TAQAPVPQ
+796 
-804 DMDSKVDAPAPVSEE
+804 EE

-869 VDETATTPVAETA
+869 VDATATTPIAETA
-882 QTPVPQDIDSEV
+882 QTPVPQDMDSEV

-903 AATPAPQDVGGKADA
+903 AVTPAPQDVGGKADA

-925 ASAPATQSADG
+925 ASAPATQSTDG
-936 KVAEPTSADGATPA
+936 KVAEPTSAGGATPA
-950 SGVTAPAP
+950 SGVTTPAPA
-958 VPAQNPTT
+958 PAQNPTT

-977 PVSGGTVPGA
+977 PVSGGTVPGT

-1019 APAPASTTGTNA
+1019 TPAPASTTGANA

-1037 TTPAPST
+1037 TTPTPST
-1044 ASGQSS
+1044 TSGQSS
-1050 TAPGS
+1050 TVPGF
-1055 GTAPTT
+1055 GTAPAKAKPT
-1061 VRPATGAGSVSA
+1061 TGAGSVSA
-1073 PAPSASIPTAPVS
+1073 PAPSASIPSAPVS
-1086 GGSAGVAVAAGVAAG
+1086 GDSAGVAAG
-1101 AVAGTAAGQAQ
+1101 AVAGTATGQAH

-1125 GSAPTIPT
+1125 GSVPTTPT
-1133 ESSAASAPTST
+1133 ESGAASAPASPAPT
-1144 TPATTTP
+1144 TPTHV
-1151 ASAPES
+1151 SAPES

-1162 NDGAT
+1162 NGGAT

-1242 SGTGSVSDVPGA
+1242 SGTGSVSNVPGA

-1334 GNDAGSSSGSA
+1334 GNGAGSSSGSA

-1431 MPPEPETTVE
+1431 KPPEPETTVE

>member
-1 MSSINSLVNQKRNK
+1 
-15 NLIRRTMLA
+15 MLA
-24 AIAGC
+24 AVAGC

-355 VAGHVAGVGKNMWDA
+355 VAEHVAGVGKNMWDA

-727 QATCTFTRDEEPV
+727 RATCTFTRDEEPV

-749 QTNEQPVKDADAAP
+749 QTNEQPVKDVDAAP
-763 APVNEDAPAPVGEE
+763 APLNEDAPAPVG
-777 ASAPAP
+777 
-783 QSADETTAAPATE
+783 
-796 TAQAPVPQ
+796 
-804 DMDSKVDAPAPVSEE
+804 EE

-869 VDETATTPVAETA
+869 VDATATTPIAETA
-882 QTPVPQDIDSEV
+882 QTPVPQDMDSEV

-903 AATPAPQDVGGKADA
+903 AVTHAPQDVGDKADA

-936 KVAEPTSADGATPA
+936 KVAEPTSSGGATPA

-958 VPAQNPTT
+958 APAQNPTT

-977 PVSGGTVPGA
+977 PVSGGTVPGT

-1019 APAPASTTGTNA
+1019 APAPGSTTGANA

-1050 TAPGS
+1050 TVPGS

-1061 VRPATGAGSVSA
+1061 VRPAAGAGSVSA
-1073 PAPSASIPTAPVS
+1073 QAPSASIPTAPVS

-1101 AVAGTAAGQAQ
+1101 AVAGTATGQAH

-1125 GSAPTIPT
+1125 GSVPTTPT
-1133 ESSAASAPTST
+1133 ESGAASAPASPAPT
-1144 TPATTTP
+1144 TPTHV
-1151 ASAPES
+1151 SAPES

-1162 NDGAT
+1162 NGGAT

-1191 ESGETASAP
+1191 ESGETASTP

-1242 SGTGSVSDVPGA
+1242 SGTGSVSNVPGA

-1334 GNDAGSSSGSA
+1334 GNGAGSSSGSA

-1380 ESASSGSANDSTD
+1380 ESASSGSANDSTN

-1450 QVEQAAEQQSSGSAV
+1450 QVEQAAEQQTSGSAV
-1465 TETVDEAGSESN
+1465 TETVDEAGSESH

-1495 AEDVSEPDSADEPD
+1495 TEDVSEPDSADEPD
-1509 TQDETEDTEFDATD
+1509 TQDKTEDTEFDATD

-1551 QEMAEP
+1551 QEIAEP
-1557 EPVAEHEHES
+1557 EPVAGPEPES
-1567 EPEQLAEQKR
+1567 ETEQVAEQKR
-1577 PPIPE
+1577 PPISE

-1683 ADYRRSQARQESRKN
+1683 ADYRRSLARQESRKN
-1698 SEPRPYNGHSNG
+1698 SEPRPYNGRSNG
-1710 QPHFQRYD
+1710 QPHFQQYD

>member
-1 MSSINSLVNQKRNK
+1 
-15 NLIRRTMLA
+15 
-24 AIAGC
+24 
-29 LMSVC
+29 MSVC

-749 QTNEQPVKDADAAP
+749 QTNEQPVKDVDAAP
-763 APVNEDAPAPVGEE
+763 APLNEDAPAPVG
-777 ASAPAP
+777 
-783 QSADETTAAPATE
+783 
-796 TAQAPVPQ
+796 
-804 DMDSKVDAPAPVSEE
+804 EE

-869 VDETATTPVAETA
+869 VDATATTPIAETA
-882 QTPVPQDIDSEV
+882 QTPVPQDMDSEV

-903 AATPAPQDVGGKADA
+903 AVTHAPQDVGDKADA

-936 KVAEPTSADGATPA
+936 KVAEPTSAGGATPA

-958 VPAQNPTT
+958 APAQNPTT

-977 PVSGGTVPGA
+977 PVSGGTVPGT
-987 ANAPKTANVP
+987 ANPPKTANVP

-1019 APAPASTTGTNA
+1019 TPAPASTTGANA

-1037 TTPAPST
+1037 TTPTPST
-1044 ASGQSS
+1044 TSGQSS
-1050 TAPGS
+1050 TVPGS
-1055 GTAPTT
+1055 GTAPAKAKPT
-1061 VRPATGAGSVSA
+1061 TGAGSVSA
-1073 PAPSASIPTAPVS
+1073 PAPSASIPSAPVS
-1086 GGSAGVAVAAGVAAG
+1086 GDSAGVAAG
-1101 AVAGTAAGQAQ
+1101 AVAGTATGQAH

-1125 GSAPTIPT
+1125 GSVPTTPT
-1133 ESSAASAPTST
+1133 ESGAASAPASPAPT
-1144 TPATTTP
+1144 TPTHV
-1151 ASAPES
+1151 SAPES

-1162 NDGAT
+1162 NGGAT

-1242 SGTGSVSDVPGA
+1242 SGTGSVSNVP
-1254 GGTDT
+1254 TDT

-1282 SGGTMSPA
+1282 GGGTTSPA
-1290 TADTASAVP
+1290 TADTASAAP

-1320 TGSSEPSGDSGSSF
+1320 TGSSEPSGDSGSSS
-1334 GNDAGSSSGSA
+1334 GNSAGSSSGSA

-1356 GSGSSGSGTSVSAP
+1356 GSGSSGSGTSVSALT
-1370 ASSGNTGSSS
+1370 SSGNTGSSS
-1380 ESASSGSANDSTD
+1380 ESASSGSANDSTN

-1567 EPEQLAEQKR
+1567 EPEQVAEQKR

-1638 YAPFVVHI
+1638 YAPFAVHI

>member
-1 MSSINSLVNQKRNK
+1 MNQKRNK

-24 AIAGC
+24 AVAGC

-118 ISYLINIAHGE
+118 ISYLINLAHGE

-172 GVSDAGGT
+172 GVSDVGGT
-180 FSFSGV
+180 FSFSSV

-370 GKNIGKANGVEPI
+370 GKNIGKANGIEPI

-452 LRSAGHLD
+452 LRSAGHID

-749 QTNEQPVKDADAAP
+749 QTNEQPVKDTDAAAP
-763 APVNEDAPAPVGEE
+763 APVNEDAPAPVG
-777 ASAPAP
+777 
-783 QSADETTAAPATE
+783 
-796 TAQAPVPQ
+796 
-804 DMDSKVDAPAPVSEE
+804 EE

-853 APAPVGEEA
+853 APVPVGEEA
-862 SAPAPQS
+862 SAPAPQN
-869 VDETATTPVAETA
+869 VDETATTPATETA
-882 QTPVPQDIDSEV
+882 QAPVPQDMDSKV

-903 AATPAPQDVGGKADA
+903 AATLAPQDVGGKADA
-918 PVPASEN
+918 PVPANEN
-925 ASAPATQSADG
+925 ASASATQSADG

-950 SGVTAPAP
+950 SGVTAPTPA
-958 VPAQNPTT
+958 PAQNPTT
-966 NTVNAPVQGAA
+966 NTVNAPAQGAA
-977 PVSGGTVPGA
+977 PVSGGTVPGT

-997 GMAANNM
+997 GMAASNM
-1004 PASTAPETAATPAVN
+1004 PASTAPETAATPVAN
-1019 APAPASTTGTNA
+1019 APAPASNTGTSA

-1037 TTPAPST
+1037 TSPAPST

-1050 TAPGS
+1050 TVPGS

-1061 VRPATGAGSVSA
+1061 VRPAAGAGSVSA

-1112 PVSAPASTTVSAP
+1112 PVSTPASTTVSAP
-1125 GSAPTIPT
+1125 GSAPTTPT
-1133 ESSAASAPTST
+1133 ESGAASAPASPS
-1144 TPATTTP
+1144 PAAPTHV
-1151 ASAPES
+1151 SAPES

-1200 STATTPATQIT
+1200 STATTHATQIT

-1217 PSESDSSSA
+1217 PSESGSSPA
-1226 GGHATTPNE
+1226 GGHATAPNE

-1242 SGTGSVSDVPGA
+1242 SGTGSVSNAPSAD
-1254 GGTDT
+1254 GTDT

-1271 GQESGS
+1271 GQ
-1277 APAQG
+1277 G
-1282 SGGTMSPA
+1282 SGGTTSPA
-1290 TADTASAVP
+1290 TADTTSAVP

-1313 TPAPVSD
+1313 TPAPASD
-1320 TGSSEPSGDSGSSF
+1320 TGSSEPSGSSGSSSD
-1334 GNDAGSSSGSA
+1334 NSAGSSSGSA

-1370 ASSGNTGSSS
+1370 TSSGDTGSSS
-1380 ESASSGSANDSTD
+1380 ESAPSGSVNDSTD
-1393 TPTSETGGTSSE
+1393 TPTSETAGTSSE
-1405 TVEAPAADGLPYA
+1405 KVEAPAADGLPYA

-1450 QVEQAAEQQSSGSAV
+1450 QVEQAAEQQSGGSTV

-1477 TQNSHDDSENYS
+1477 TQNSHDDSESYS

-1495 AEDVSEPDSADEPD
+1495 TEDVSEPDSADEPD

-1557 EPVAEHEHES
+1557 EPVAEPES
-1567 EPEQLAEQKR
+1567 EPEQVAEQKR

-1698 SEPRPYNGHSNG
+1698 SEPRHYNERSND

-1727 GKQDKKHNPF
+1727 GKQDKRHNPF
-1737 SGMGDYKRK
+1737 SGMGDYKR
-1746 R
+1746 RR

>member
-1 MSSINSLVNQKRNK
+1 
-15 NLIRRTMLA
+15 MLA
-24 AIAGC
+24 AVAGC

-180 FSFSGV
+180 FSFSDV

-306 YAFLKIAQRLDDMMQ
+306 YAFLRIAQRLDDMMQ

-727 QATCTFTRDEEPV
+727 QATCTFTRDEETAS
-740 PETAETPAA
+740 ETAETPAA
-749 QTNEQPVKDADAAP
+749 QTNEQPVKDVDAAP
-763 APVNEDAPAPVGEE
+763 APLNEDAPAPVG
-777 ASAPAP
+777 
-783 QSADETTAAPATE
+783 
-796 TAQAPVPQ
+796 
-804 DMDSKVDAPAPVSEE
+804 EE

-869 VDETATTPVAETA
+869 VDATATTPIAETA
-882 QTPVPQDIDSEV
+882 QTPVPQDMDSEV

-903 AATPAPQDVGGKADA
+903 AVTHAPQDVGDKAYA

-936 KVAEPTSADGATPA
+936 KVAEPTSAGGATPV

-958 VPAQNPTT
+958 APAQNPTT

-977 PVSGGTVPGA
+977 PVSGGTVPGT

-1004 PASTAPETAATPAVN
+1004 PASTAPETVATPAVN
-1019 APAPASTTGTNA
+1019 TPAPASTTGANA

-1037 TTPAPST
+1037 TTPTPST
-1044 ASGQSS
+1044 TSGQSS
-1050 TAPGS
+1050 TVPGS
-1055 GTAPTT
+1055 GTAPAKAKPT
-1061 VRPATGAGSVSA
+1061 TGAGSVSA
-1073 PAPSASIPTAPVS
+1073 PAPSASIPSAPVS
-1086 GGSAGVAVAAGVAAG
+1086 GDSAGVAAG
-1101 AVAGTAAGQAQ
+1101 AVAGTATGQAH

-1125 GSAPTIPT
+1125 GSVPTTPT
-1133 ESSAASAPTST
+1133 ESGAASAPASPAPT
-1144 TPATTTP
+1144 TPTHV
-1151 ASAPES
+1151 SAPES

-1162 NDGAT
+1162 NGGAT

-1242 SGTGSVSDVPGA
+1242 SGTGSVSNVPGA

-1266 PTSTN
+1266 PTSIN

-1334 GNDAGSSSGSA
+1334 GNGAGSSSGSA

-1418 VGETGGSGYSEGD
+1418 VGETGGSGYSEGN

-1567 EPEQLAEQKR
+1567 EPEQAAEQKR

-1698 SEPRPYNGHSNG
+1698 SEPRPYNGRSNG

-1718 DQKRDSHGH
+1718 DQKRDSQGH
-1727 GKQDKKHNPF
+1727 GKQNKRNNPF
-1737 SGMGDYKRK
+1737 SGMDDYKRK

>member
-1 MSSINSLVNQKRNK
+1 
-15 NLIRRTMLA
+15 MLA
-24 AIAGC
+24 AVAGC

-749 QTNEQPVKDADAAP
+749 QTNEQPVKDVDAAP
-763 APVNEDAPAPVGEE
+763 APLNEDAPAPVG
-777 ASAPAP
+777 
-783 QSADETTAAPATE
+783 
-796 TAQAPVPQ
+796 
-804 DMDSKVDAPAPVSEE
+804 EE

-869 VDETATTPVAETA
+869 VDATATTPIAETA
-882 QTPVPQDIDSEV
+882 QTPVPQDMDSEV

-903 AATPAPQDVGGKADA
+903 AVTPAPQDVGGKADA

-925 ASAPATQSADG
+925 ASAPATQSTDG
-936 KVAEPTSADGATPA
+936 KVAEPTSAGGATPA
-950 SGVTAPAP
+950 SGVTTPAPA
-958 VPAQNPTT
+958 PAQNPTT

-977 PVSGGTVPGA
+977 PVSGGTVPGT

-1019 APAPASTTGTNA
+1019 TPAPASTTGANA

-1037 TTPAPST
+1037 TTPTPST
-1044 ASGQSS
+1044 TSGQSS
-1050 TAPGS
+1050 TVPGS
-1055 GTAPTT
+1055 GTAPAKAKPT
-1061 VRPATGAGSVSA
+1061 TGAGSVSA
-1073 PAPSASIPTAPVS
+1073 PAPSASIPSAPVS
-1086 GGSAGVAVAAGVAAG
+1086 GDSAGVAAG
-1101 AVAGTAAGQAQ
+1101 AVAGTATGQAH

-1125 GSAPTIPT
+1125 GSVPTTPT
-1133 ESSAASAPTST
+1133 ESGAASAPASPAPT
-1144 TPATTTP
+1144 TPTHV
-1151 ASAPES
+1151 SAPES

-1162 NDGAT
+1162 NGGAT

-1226 GGHATTPNE
+1226 GGHATAPNE

-1242 SGTGSVSDVPGA
+1242 SGTGSVSNAPSAD
-1254 GGTDT
+1254 GTDT

-1282 SGGTMSPA
+1282 SGGTTSPA
-1290 TADTASAVP
+1290 TADTASAAP
-1299 ESAPAESATTTNVA
+1299 ESAPAESVTTTNVA
-1313 TPAPVSD
+1313 TLAPASD
-1320 TGSSEPSGDSGSSF
+1320 TGSSEPSGNS
-1334 GNDAGSSSGSA
+1334 GSSSGNGA
-1345 PASGESAHAPS
+1345 
-1356 GSGSSGSGTSVSAP
+1356 GSSGSGTSVSAP
-1370 ASSGNTGSSS
+1370 ASSGNIGSSS
-1380 ESASSGSANDSTD
+1380 ESAPSGSVNDSTD

-1405 TVEAPAADGLPYA
+1405 KVEAPAADGLPYA

-1431 MPPEPETTVE
+1431 MPPEPETTVK

-1450 QVEQAAEQQSSGSAV
+1450 QVEQAAEQQSGSSTV
-1465 TETVDEAGSESN
+1465 TETVDEAGSESH

-1495 AEDVSEPDSADEPD
+1495 TEDVPEPDSVDEPD

-1523 DAAFDVPI
+1523 DSAFDVPI

-1539 DKAQTNSFTAPE
+1539 DKAQTNSFTAPA

-1557 EPVAEHEHES
+1557 EPVAESEPES
-1567 EPEQLAEQKR
+1567 EPEQVAEQKR

-1582 AYMTSQS
+1582 AYMTSRS

-1698 SEPRPYNGHSNG
+1698 SEQRPYNGRSNG

-1718 DQKRDSHGH
+1718 DQKRDSQGH
-1727 GKQDKKHNPF
+1727 GKQNKRNDPF
-1737 SGMGDYKRK
+1737 SGIDDYKRK